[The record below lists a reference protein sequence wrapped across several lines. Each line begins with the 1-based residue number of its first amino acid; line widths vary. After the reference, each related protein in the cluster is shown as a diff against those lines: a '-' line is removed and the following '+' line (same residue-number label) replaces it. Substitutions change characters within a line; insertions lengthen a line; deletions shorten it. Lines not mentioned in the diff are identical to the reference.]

1 MQNHRV
7 HDVSVMPGVVFLDLT
22 SRVLEARGHR
32 WTGYAQERVLF
43 SEPVVTS
50 VDVDRELRVR
60 IWLPEHGAG
69 SVLVDSRVWGD
80 DGAFVENMRA
90 VLVVDRDRPA
100 PALDVDAL
108 KARMTDALDMGEMYR
123 RARLERIDH
132 RAPMRCTGRLWK
144 GGGALLGELRLEVP
158 PEPGFHMHP
167 AALDAATIAAYAQTG
182 AAFDAPFIPVSI
194 ERVRL
199 VAPLTEQFFLHAPG
213 TEVLAATGDVISND
227 YDLYDLDGRHCASF
241 RRLTCK
247 RIRQPELITRLL
259 RPRPPQTGDARSVDA
274 PAPAAEPAR
283 AESYAALLR
292 IWIGTMLSVEPD
304 SVATHVGFYEL
315 GLGSRDLLALAARLE
330 QVVGNEIYPT
340 LLFEHRD
347 IAALDAHLMASFGP
361 LAGHATA
368 EPVKNGLA
376 VAPAAVQTGF
386 AAPAWIP
393 DPRRL
398 APARTAR
405 IAVHGLPVHEFD
417 GLRAAALERCGAH
430 VVVLDDPASLASR
443 GDGAPDVLVWFAE
456 RDGTPDAQLAALARW
471 TTACHHGA
479 RPIDLLVVE
488 RGEIASATLHGFAA
502 FLRGVRVESPRI
514 AARALLVPTR
524 GWQHAVLDELARASD
539 AFPATA
545 GLVSALPDGSSRVR
559 ALVPRALAAGD
570 AGARTPVLP
579 DGAVCVVA
587 GGTGGIGVQLAHWL
601 TTQARA
607 RVIVLG
613 RSEPDPARLAEWAR
627 TPAPAGIAYE
637 RCDITDVA
645 QLDAVFDRIRRRF
658 SGIDAVFHVAGV
670 QSDALHFTVSLDAC
684 RAATAAKVD
693 GFQALDEA
701 TARDRLT
708 LFCVFSSLAA
718 WRPNPGQGAYAFA
731 NAMLEALAERRRL
744 DPTRSGTTVAL
755 AWPLWAEGGMR
766 LSGPDLDEAIARTG
780 LCPLPSAD
788 AFACLHAALR
798 PRPEGPEHATLA
810 VLHGDAL
817 RYRDWLSF
825 EGDDDG
831 GAVPLAAA
839 PAPAPVSGSTP
850 QTRADDIAIVG
861 LAGRYPG
868 ADDIDAFWMR
878 LRDGYDA
885 ITDVPGDRWD
895 HAALFDPQRGV
906 EGRTYGRWGGFL
918 GDIEGFD
925 ATLFQMSRR
934 EAERADPQERLFL
947 ETCWTLLEAAGH
959 PAGTLADKNVGVF
972 AGVMWNHYQL
982 CGAPDEVAPAAMH
995 ASVANRVSYA
1005 LDLRGPSMAVD
1016 TACSSSLTAIGLAID
1031 ALRGGACTMAIAG
1044 GVNLAVHP
1052 QKYLQLAQGQ
1062 FLSDDGRCRS
1072 FGAGGSGY
1080 VPGEGVGAVLLRP
1093 LRDALRD
1100 GDHVWGVIRGHA
1112 LNHAGRTSGFTVPS
1126 PSGQAEVMSR
1136 ALRDAGIDGASVSYV
1151 EAHGTGT
1158 ALGDPIEIESIG
1170 RVLGRDGGTTLPI
1183 GSVKSNVGHLE
1194 SAAGIAAVTKV
1205 LLMARARQLAPS
1217 LHSRELN
1224 GAPRMASFGLH
1235 VQQTLEPWQPAAG
1248 APRRAAVSAFGAGGA
1263 NAHLVIDEPPL
1274 DAPAADSSG
1283 DGAQWLVLSA
1293 RDAAGLRDYA
1303 DRMAQALGAAPERTG
1318 PDALA
1323 IAAELVCVP
1332 ANDLGPD
1339 ETPRSLGIEGADLQV
1354 LARRLGRDVDPDQP
1368 LAGAGAAVGHA
1379 LRLADVA
1386 YTLQARRSHLTH
1398 RVACHAAN
1406 LADAAALLRAYAR
1419 GEVVTGVL
1427 TGADHAPV
1435 AADAAPVER
1444 WVAGHDVDFAAPWAG
1459 ARVRRV
1465 ALPVPRLLHPH
1476 GFWIGR
1482 WQRGGGASAPA
1493 RVASPEIRHSESTG
1507 HSNMSDVA
1515 GSDPV
1520 TLKVLA
1526 NGVALVRMQ
1535 EVAHNNMFTQA
1546 LLDGLVAA
1554 FGAIEADP
1562 AVRAVVLTGT
1572 DKVFS
1577 MGGTPSALERLA
1589 RKEGSFTDVPF
1600 LYEGLARCRVPV
1612 IAALRGHAAG
1622 GGLTFGL
1629 HADHVVLDRDGTYSA
1644 NFVKFGFTPGLG
1656 ATYALERRF
1665 GAALA
1670 AEMCMTAAS
1679 YAGRDLEALGVAL
1692 RFADGA
1698 QVLQSALRIADAIAE
1713 QSGPVVNTLKR
1724 ELAERAGADL
1734 AKVIAREAAMHD
1746 AVLHADLVSGIR
1758 ARTGHPEPDAAR
1770 TETTAHAVQP
1780 APAAPPVI
1788 AARAGDGP
1796 ADDAVKPR
1804 IRNEIETTLCRNL
1817 FVHRNEL
1824 DARRTFSEMGLDS
1837 LGAVEIVRDLNRA
1850 FGLSLDS
1857 VLVYDHPTIDALVDH
1872 VAAALAASDGL
1883 IAIALDAPVETVSVT
1898 REAADPAREAAAP
1911 LSLAALAPEAP
1922 AKRAVALASAGSD
1935 ASRATVDVPPPADVA
1950 PPASS
1955 FPPPLRLT
1963 LAPTADTSM
1972 PDRQTIDVTH
1982 RADEPGTPETGTAT
1996 AGTATA
2002 PATAPEDD
2010 DIAII
2015 GLSARY
2021 PGAATADALWRNL
2034 VEGTF
2039 SVDEISPERWDIAR
2053 VYDPDPAAPG
2063 KTSSKVAGLV
2073 ADIDRFDATFFGI
2086 SPREAELMDP
2096 QQRVFL
2102 EQAWRALED
2111 AGHAVGPERRVD
2123 CGVFVGTAAGDY
2135 MQLLQAAGATDAGQV
2150 FLGNSASILA
2160 GRIAYFLNLEGPT
2173 VAVDTAC
2180 SSSLV
2185 ALHLACQSIRGGD
2198 CEMAVAGGIALMITP
2213 QMHIWNSKS
2222 GMLSQLGR
2230 CASFDASAD
2239 GFVLGEGVG
2248 LVVVKRL
2255 SAALA
2260 DRDRIYAVIRASG
2273 INGDGK
2279 TNGITAPSA
2288 DAQLA
2293 LQRRVHAA
2301 AGVSPDDIAYIETHG
2316 AGTQLG
2322 DPIELKALAGL
2333 MRGRSAALP
2342 PCGVGSIKS
2351 NVGHTTLA
2359 SGIAGL
2365 IKVTLALKNRE
2376 IPPSLHFDTL
2386 NPNIE
2391 LGGTPLEV
2399 VTTRRAWPVGPSGR
2413 RMGAVNSF
2421 GMSGTN
2427 AHFVLQEAPPEE
2439 ARPEAG
2445 DLVDDGHLLVVSART
2460 TPALRAQVEGLVAD
2474 LERGVALSDV
2484 AYTLGVGR
2492 AVFRKRCAI
2501 VAGDAV
2507 QALALLRGALAAGT
2521 LEGVHAAHCASADP
2535 NPGFDRALDGAAL
2548 TTLGG
2553 HFCSGQAGL
2562 DLAGFFARRR
2572 GRRIALSGYPLCDQ
2586 RFWVPDSRGATPS
2599 ATAPGV
2605 TGPIRALLENTVKET
2620 IDLDTDWV
2628 RDHRVQ
2634 GQHWVP
2640 GAAILYY
2647 SARTQRFRPVELS
2660 DVEWLMPAR
2669 VAGRLTLEIHG
2680 SVDDEGRY
2688 DIEMRIAGQP
2698 SFTRARCVP
2707 QGAGRPR
2714 PRMALDTLVAGYP
2727 LAIEHDVLYERFAR
2741 AGIAYGP
2748 SYRLISCVAHDAH
2761 GAVAWLRADAGR
2773 GMIQTLD
2780 AILQV
2785 VAVLEEGT
2793 ALKLPR
2799 RIDTVRV
2806 NQSLD
2811 AVVTVVAQRIGDGCY
2826 DVTACDR
2833 DGNAVLEVSGF
2844 RLVTSPDGG
2853 SRLYEPHWREL
2864 PAGAAQPFGERTYLP
2879 LRSDAH
2885 LALPGTVTGELVID
2899 ARALGEAEP
2908 AATLEAARAL
2918 FARLCGPQ
2926 ADSLRVTVLT
2936 AGAVP
2941 VDAATPVRPVQA
2953 ALAGLA
2959 RSAAA
2964 ERPGLR
2970 LQVID
2975 LPHDCVASREDLPV
2989 RHDGLPGLVALRGD
3003 RWYGRVMRPVA
3014 HVTPHRLLGDG
3025 ETCVIVG
3032 GAGGI
3037 GFALSKELARMHGA
3051 ALGWIGRRP
3060 LDESIRARMHEI
3072 EQLGGRVIYVQ
3083 ASLGDEAAL
3092 AGAVR
3097 AIRGRFGPIS
3107 AAIHSALVL
3116 DDATLDTMRA
3126 EQLARVLEPKVAGCA
3141 NLHRSLE
3148 GEPLDKLVL
3157 FSSVSS
3163 LLDSPGQ
3170 GNYAAASAY
3179 LDAWGGEL
3187 RRRCGAPVF
3196 VVNWGYW
3203 GSVGIVSGPRYQREM
3218 ADRGVGSIEPADGF
3232 ACLRMQLGAG
3242 LPQAMVINADPGRF
3256 ASFGLTL
3263 ENAAAPSAATV
3274 VHSIQGNS
3282 MYTEGG
3288 KPSSGGPLPHG
3299 MADTGRP
3306 AVERYLAGVFARV
3319 LKCDVDTLDVN
3330 ETFDAFGVDSLLGM
3344 DLLRALRQDLGE
3356 LPSTLFYQKLTIAEV
3371 AAYLAECKSDALA
3384 ALPALAGAAAAPV
3397 AAPGAAVQD
3406 TAHAPRAAMPA
3417 PAAAAS
3423 RASVAA
3429 PAADA
3434 VLDYVRGVFAAVL
3447 KLAPDALDPHETFES
3462 YGVDSLLGTDILR
3475 ALKADFA
3482 GLPSTLLYERLTI
3495 AEVAGYLRTERAAEL
3510 ARRLA
3515 PRSEIIDDGGR
3526 VAVPGA
3532 VVPGAVGAAA
3542 GRAEPVDE
3550 PARVTAAS
3558 PARTARDVGR
3568 RDGDIAVIASVGR
3581 YPGAPDL
3588 DAFWDNLRDGRRS
3601 IVAVPADRWDA
3612 DAYFDPTPQPHRSY
3626 GKWGGFIDGVD
3637 RFDPKFFGIL
3647 PSQAAA
3653 MDPQERLFLESCW
3666 DLLEQAGHNG
3676 ADTRE
3681 TRTGVFV
3688 GIMYGS
3694 YGQIAAAAGWPQGRF
3709 NLGHSPYWSVANR
3722 VSYTFN
3728 FSGPS
3733 MAVDT
3738 ACSSSLTAFH
3748 LACEA
3753 IRRGECRQAI
3763 AGGVNVILHPAHHI
3777 ALSAMQMLGTGLACR
3792 TFDQS
3797 ADGIVP
3803 GEGVGAVLLR
3813 PLEDALADGDEILA
3827 VVRGSMIN
3835 AGGKTGGYTVPNVN
3849 AQADVIAE
3857 ALARAGLAPDEIGAI
3872 EVHGTGTQL
3881 GDPIE
3886 IAALNRVYG
3895 GTSRATPLLAGSVK
3909 SNIGH
3914 LEGAAGIAGIGKAI
3928 LQLQHSAVAPCA
3940 GLDELN
3946 EKIDFGATVMP
3957 ARALQPLPSPGEG
3970 RASACGVSS
3979 FGAGGANA
3987 HVVLQQWQEHRA
3999 PAQTAGEQA
4008 FLLSANSHAQLAA
4021 YARRVANW
4029 LQRHP
4034 EASLSRLCFTSQ
4046 VGRRALPV
4054 RAVAMAGSLDALQA
4068 ALRAIAAGDAAALIS
4083 PEAGQGSLSLGGV
4096 AEELIALL
4104 IARRG
4109 LRQLGELW
4117 INGHEI
4123 AWRRT
4128 WEAAPIRCGFPSV
4141 PFEHKRIWMAPPP
4154 GTVDDARPEP
4164 STTRLARLAAA
4175 HRIGGRAL
4183 VPGAALLDLMLDRHA
4198 PAAPRAVRAVRWLRQ
4213 AMVEGGDIDLAVA
4226 DDADGML
4233 VRGQDGEVVARAQ
4246 VGELPSCVPAPRD
4259 LVGLRA
4265 THGAF
4270 SEGATLY
4277 ERLRAGGFE
4286 YGPELRAVARFA
4298 ATGDSVVG
4306 ELDATLLVPDTA
4318 FAVALDAAMQLLA
4331 LLAREPAVPVA
4342 IDAVAQFGAAERARV
4357 MLVERTADAARFD
4370 LTLWDA
4376 DGNVVL
4382 RLDGLRL
4389 AALPRQPA
4397 QPRDA
4402 GPDYLQAVE
4411 CAAPCPAAAM
4421 TPGAVLLSGG
4431 DRADHAVLG
4440 DALRQRGWSVRHDD
4454 GAPLSGLDAVLVLLD
4469 PAGAD
4474 PASALAAQLAGQ
4486 RRLLERLKA
4495 GRDGRKVRF
4504 LAVGRSGDLVAGALA
4519 AATRT
4524 LAMEFPWLACSHLA
4538 IAPGAL
4544 EQADG
4549 VADELCAPAEGD
4561 MVRLDGGTRL
4571 VRRLQS
4577 MPSEATAAAEVRPG
4591 AVYIV
4596 SGGAGA
4602 LGRLFTAHLVS
4613 RGPATAVVLGRA
4625 EATDELNAWMASLSV
4640 RGSRVEYARV
4650 DVGDADAV
4658 AEAVAG
4664 IVERHGPVRG
4674 VLHAAGVTDD
4684 ALLLNKTDRAIAR
4697 VLRPKVRGALALD
4710 AATADAPLDFFMLC
4724 SSLVAET
4731 GNIGQIDYAAANRFL
4746 IEFGAARE
4754 RERAAGRRHGVTVSV
4769 AWPLWEAGGMRV
4781 DAATEALFR
4790 ERFGMAALSTRNGLD
4805 AFEFALTGR
4814 HPSFALVQRYRDG
4827 TDGPAERS
4835 RGTAATAG
4843 QASVPT
4849 AAPRDEMRAPSAA
4862 PSVAA
4867 VPAAPAV
4874 ADGMAAASLRAAIL
4888 TALQQIGASYLFVDP
4903 AEVDPDGELL
4913 ELGFDSISL
4922 TDMVNRINA
4931 QLGLDLLPTVLFEC
4945 PTLSDVADYLV
4956 REHGARIAERLA
4968 PAPSTAAVAAAAHV
4982 PGAREEAMAPAP
4994 ARTVALRPAD
5004 SATGL
5009 AHDEHEDD
5017 EDGAIAVIGMA
5028 GRFAAAAS
5036 LDAFQDALERGAGLT
5051 GAPPSDRTALLD
5063 DPVTCRVEGGFLA
5076 DVARFDAVR
5085 FGISPREAALMD
5097 PQQRI
5102 FLETVLQAVE
5112 DAGYGQQGL
5121 SGREIG
5127 LFVGAST
5134 SDYESMLTDAGVRV
5148 EPHVASGVAH
5158 SIIANRVSYLFDWHG
5173 PSEVVDTACSSAL
5186 VAVHRAVTALRN
5198 GECEMA
5204 VAGGVNVT
5212 LSPGLFHAFI
5222 DSGMLSADFACK
5234 TFDRKANGYVRG
5246 EGVGAVVLKPLRR
5259 ARAERDNVLA
5269 IVRGSAV
5276 NHGGK
5281 SNSLTAPNPAAQAQ
5295 VIRRAIADAGVD
5307 PRRISFVETHGTGTP
5322 LGDPVEIEG
5331 LKQGF
5336 ALACQDAGVAVP
5348 ASPWVALGAVK
5359 TTVGHLEAAAGIAGF
5374 LRTVLSMRH
5383 EHLAANRHFSELNP
5397 YIRLDG
5403 SPFMLLDHA
5412 RRWAAADGAP
5422 LLAGVS
5428 SFGFGGT
5435 NSHVILESAPDAVR
5449 TPSSGAM
5456 LAFPLSAPD
5465 AGRLAAYAGAL
5476 AGALQTRDIALED
5489 VAFTLRDGRDTLA
5502 FRSVLVA
5509 DSVSELT
5516 SQLQAL
5522 ARGDARAAARL
5533 DLLAAPE
5540 RDAALEWLSTA
5551 RTAWPEHGGRRC
5563 SLPAVPLAGE
5573 RHWFAAP
5580 GIAPL
5585 ADRDAAAAVTRQT
5598 PATESGPLPA
5608 SAAAQRTPVLL
5619 RPLPAAPITPA
5630 PSPAMPVTTASG
5642 PEARATRVDAASVA
5656 DTGRPVV
5663 AASEQSIVDAIRRD
5677 LADILMMTPDR
5688 VDLDA
5693 RFDDLGLDSIFRMDL
5708 VRRLNE
5714 RFATQ
5719 LSGEAL
5725 YNVESVSALAQL
5737 VEATRVADGAP
5748 AQPATVPHAVDS
5760 APAHALDASWV
5771 RDRVEATTGRQL
5783 GEHDDFNEAGLTSF
5797 DMLRVIAG
5805 LETTFGPLPKSSLFD
5820 YPTPQALAAWLA
5832 TTYGAAVSTMPA
5844 ASVTGTGAAARA
5856 PVRTERLANGAAV
5869 IAKREL
5875 SAHPD
5880 LAATVASLEAAWAK
5894 EGGLPGRDIAPLIFL
5909 GSGGSGY
5916 LNFSER
5922 DGLLLAWSSVVDE
5935 HRHAALAAEWVEWAM
5950 SRNLRP
5956 NLLSM
5961 TPLPELAGVPFC
5973 ATSFGTVQRLNDIAS
5988 FSLNGK
5994 DMTRLRKKINRFER
6008 SGAVAV
6014 DEYTLGSDAA
6024 TDRRIVELIDEWAA
6038 RKDMVNPY
6046 VGTVRHEIGA
6056 GILAKRHRLFLTRV
6070 DSLIVAAIIVTKIPS
6085 ENGYLLDLEFF
6096 GDAMGDGGLD
6106 YTIMTIIERLA
6117 REGVRMFSFGATLG
6131 VVVADSPN
6139 SNPHVERTLG
6149 ELRDSGIFRGDGNF
6163 QFKNKY
6169 RPDNLPVYLCQP
6181 AAASA
6186 VDVSSVLLLIVS
6198 PTVPPRNDAEP
6209 VVSSVM
6215 PADAAADAVTDLDAV
6230 AADRAP
6236 VDGEAPRRAR
6246 LREAGW
6252 NPLRLPPEAG
6262 VFDLVTDSWAER
6274 DDFAIAE
6281 RVRELTDTANAICL
6295 DLADQRLLPFAYV
6308 QAAPSGRAAEM
6319 ALLRAAEGPR
6329 KGILQNPLFQ
6339 TWTYNQL
6346 ELGWVPHRLATLP
6359 HSADIDLVHLDRM
6372 IEQHRATIGLCCIEL
6387 APNATGGLA
6396 ISLDNLRAVK
6406 ARLAAASIPLVFDAT
6421 RGLENARMISDASA
6435 RPFWE
6440 VVAELFGLADALTLS
6455 LSKDFGVNA
6464 GGLVASNHPALT
6476 RALEQRVHDRGHD
6489 VSMASRRL
6497 FASALADRDWL
6508 EQAVAARVGHVARLA
6523 ASVAAAGIPARAAG
6537 GHAVLIDAAAWCA
6550 GHAEP
6555 VASALAWL
6563 YDVAGVRAAPHLSA
6577 GLDETSHCIRLAVP
6591 VTLDDAAL
6599 DALDAAFAASSAAA
6613 APAELLRVP
6622 GSPGAA
6628 AQYVMRDSVPDDV
6641 VEALADAAPAAPA
6654 DRNGAVARRWQ
6665 PAVRRHLVAYEGAQI
6680 EVFECGAG
6688 EPVVLLHPFNI
6699 GAGFFAPQF
6708 AELARTRLVVVVH
6721 APGAGATT
6729 YGTDLTFAGLSRL
6742 VMAAVRGIGI
6752 ATRFVVAGASF
6763 GGLTALAVAH
6773 AFPEQ
6778 VGGLVLLGSS
6788 YKVGNRRGEVNRLE
6802 VVAREDFD
6810 ALDRAGVT
6818 LDRPRGEYERLLA
6831 ECESMDPKIGLRYL
6845 DVFAARPSLLDA
6857 ARALRVPALLIHG
6870 EHDTVIARAIA
6881 HEIDAAIPAARYVE
6895 LDDAGHFP
6903 SLTSHACV
6911 NALIDAFVDT
6921 VATSTSSTPP
6931 DADRPDRRAY
6941 ALD

>member
-1 MQNHRV
+1 
-7 HDVSVMPGVVFLDLT
+7 
-22 SRVLEARGHR
+22 
-32 WTGYAQERVLF
+32 
-43 SEPVVTS
+43 
-50 VDVDRELRVR
+50 
-60 IWLPEHGAG
+60 
-69 SVLVDSRVWGD
+69 
-80 DGAFVENMRA
+80 
-90 VLVVDRDRPA
+90 
-100 PALDVDAL
+100 
-108 KARMTDALDMGEMYR
+108 MTNALDMSEMYR

-132 RAPMRCTGRLWK
+132 RAPMRCTGSLWK

-167 AALDAATIAAYAQTG
+167 AALDAATIAAYAQTE

-194 ERVRL
+194 DRVRL
-199 VAPLTEQFFLHAPG
+199 VASLSEQFFLHAPG

-227 YDLYDLDGRHCASF
+227 YDLYDRDGRHCASF
-241 RRLTCK
+241 RRLVCK
-247 RIRQPELITRLL
+247 RIRQPDLITRLL
-259 RPRPPQTGDARSVDA
+259 LPHGRATDDARSADA
-274 PAPAAEPAR
+274 PAPTADLAR
-283 AESYAALLR
+283 AGSYAALLR
-292 IWIGTMLSVEPD
+292 IWIAEILSIKPAL
-304 SVATHVGFYEL
+304 VAMRVGFYEL
-315 GLGSRDLLALAARLE
+315 GLGSRDLLALATRLE
-330 QVVGNEIYPT
+330 QVVGHEIYPT

-347 IAALDAHLMASFGP
+347 IAALDTHLLASFGP
-361 LAGHATA
+361 LTAHTAA
-368 EPVKNGLA
+368 EPVKPA
-376 VAPAAVQTGF
+376 HAAAPVVAQTGF

-393 DPRRL
+393 DPRR
-398 APARTAR
+398 PASPGAAR
-405 IAVHGLPVHEFD
+405 IAVHGLPAHAFD
-417 GLRAAALERCGAH
+417 ILRDAARERRGVD
-430 VVVLDDPASLASR
+430 VVALDDLASLAAR
-443 GDGAPDVLVWFAE
+443 GDGAPDALVWFG
-456 RDGTPDAQLAALARW
+456 DQDDTPDVQLAALARW

-479 RPIDLLVVE
+479 QPIELLVVE
-488 RGEIASATLHGFAA
+488 RGETASVTLHGFAA

-514 AARALLVPTR
+514 AARALLVPEH
-524 GWQHAVLDELARASD
+524 GWQHAVLDELARAGD
-539 AFPATA
+539 PFPATA
-545 GLVSALPDGSSRVR
+545 GLVAALPDGSSRVR
-559 ALVPRALAAGD
+559 ALVPRAIATGD
-570 AGARTPVLP
+570 GDARTPVLP
-579 DGAVCVVA
+579 DGAVCVIA
-587 GGTGGIGVQLAHWL
+587 GGTGGIGVQLAQWL
-601 TTQARA
+601 ATQARA
-607 RVIVLG
+607 RVIVLA
-613 RSEPDPARLAEWAR
+613 RSEPDAALLAEWAR
-627 TPAPAGIAYE
+627 TPAPASIEHE
-637 RCDITDVA
+637 RCDVTDRA
-645 QLDAVFDRIRRRF
+645 RLDAVLDRIRQRF
-658 SGIDAVFHVAGV
+658 GGIDVVFHVAGV
-670 QSDALHFTVSLDAC
+670 QSDALHFTVSPEAC
-684 RAATAAKVD
+684 RAVTGAKVA
-693 GFQALDEA
+693 GFQILDEA

-708 LFCVFSSLAA
+708 LFCAFSSLAA
-718 WRPNPGQGAYAFA
+718 WRPNPGQGVYAFA
-731 NAMLEALAERRRL
+731 NSMLEALSERRRL

-755 AWPLWAEGGMR
+755 AWPLWADGGMR
-766 LSGPDLDEAIARTG
+766 LSGADLDEAMARTG
-780 LCPLPSAD
+780 LRPLPSAD
-788 AFACLHAALR
+788 ALACLQAALR
-798 PRPEGPEHATLA
+798 PRREEATLA
-810 VLHGDAL
+810 VLHGDAA
-817 RYRDWLSF
+817 RYRDWLSR
-825 EGDDDG
+825 ERGDDG
-831 GAVPLAAA
+831 GDAVPLE
-839 PAPAPVSGSTP
+839 
-850 QTRADDIAIVG
+850 RADEIAIVG

-878 LRDGYDA
+878 LRDGHDA
-885 ITDVPGDRWD
+885 ITEVPRERWN

-906 EGRTYGRWGGFL
+906 EDRTYGRWGGFL

-959 PAGTLADKNVGVF
+959 PAGALADRNVGVF

-982 CGAPDEVAPAAMH
+982 CGDPDQVAPAAMH

-1100 GDHVWGVIRGHA
+1100 GDYVWGVIRGHA

-1126 PSGQAEVMSR
+1126 PAGQAEVMSR

-1158 ALGDPIEIESIG
+1158 ALGDPIEIESVG
-1170 RVLGRDGGTTLPI
+1170 RVLGRDGGATLPI

-1205 LLMARARQLAPS
+1205 LLMARARQLVPS
-1217 LHSRELN
+1217 LHSSELN
-1224 GAPRMASFGLH
+1224 GAARMAQFGLH
-1235 VQQTLEPWQPAAG
+1235 VQQALAPWQPSAG

-1263 NAHLVIDEPPL
+1263 NAHLIIDEPPVH
-1274 DAPAADSSG
+1274 PSAAEPVG
-1283 DGAQWLVLSA
+1283 EGVQWLVLSA
-1293 RDAAGLRDYA
+1293 RDAAGLIDYA
-1303 DRMAQALGAAPERTG
+1303 GRMAQALDAAPGHTG

-1323 IAAELVCVP
+1323 IAAELISVS
-1332 ANDLGPD
+1332 ATDLGPD
-1339 ETPRSLGIEGADLQV
+1339 ETPRSLGIEGADLQALV
-1354 LARRLGRDVDPDQP
+1354 RRLGREVDPDAP
-1368 LAGAGAAVGHA
+1368 LAGAGAGGRHP
-1379 LRLADVA
+1379 LRLVDVA
-1386 YTLQARRSHLTH
+1386 YTLQAHRSHLTH
-1398 RVACHAAN
+1398 RIACRVAD
-1406 LADAAALLRAYAR
+1406 LGDAVALLQAYVR
-1419 GEVVTGVL
+1419 GEVVAGVL
-1427 TGADHAPV
+1427 TGTAAADVAAAATPV
-1435 AADAAPVER
+1435 AADASPVEH
-1444 WVAGHDVDFAAPWAG
+1444 WVAGHDVDLAAPWAS
-1459 ARVRRV
+1459 ARARRV
-1465 ALPVPRLLHPH
+1465 ALPVPRLLHAH

-1482 WQRGGGASAPA
+1482 WQREGTAQAPA
-1493 RVASPEIRHSESTG
+1493 RVTLPAPQHSKSTG
-1507 HSNMSDVA
+1507 HSNRIDVA

-1535 EVAHNNMFTQA
+1535 AVADNNMFTQA
-1546 LLDGLVAA
+1546 LLDGLAAA

-1600 LYEGLARCRVPV
+1600 LYEGLPRCRVPV

-1670 AEMCMTAAS
+1670 AEMCMTAAA
-1679 YAGRDLEALGVAL
+1679 YAGRDLDALGVAL
-1692 RFADGA
+1692 RFADGP

-1713 QSGPVVNTLKR
+1713 QSAPVVNALKR
-1724 ELAERAGADL
+1724 ELAERTGADL

-1758 ARTGHPEPDAAR
+1758 ARTGHAGTDTAR
-1770 TETTAHAVQP
+1770 TDGPAHAEQS
-1780 APAAPPVI
+1780 APAAPRVT
-1788 AARAGDGP
+1788 AADP
-1796 ADDAVKPR
+1796 VKPR

-1824 DARRTFSEMGLDS
+1824 DARRTFAEMGLDS
-1837 LGAVEIVRDLNRA
+1837 LGAVEIVRDLNHA
-1850 FGLSLDS
+1850 FGLNLDS

-1872 VAAALAASDGL
+1872 VAAAQA
-1883 IAIALDAPVETVSVT
+1883 E
-1898 REAADPAREAAAP
+1898 REAVAVP
-1911 LSLAALAPEAP
+1911 LSLAS
-1922 AKRAVALASAGSD
+1922 AVAAASP
-1935 ASRATVDVPPPADVA
+1935 SRASVEVRPTADITQPAQ
-1950 PPASS
+1950 SS
-1955 FPPPLRLT
+1955 PSPLRLK
-1963 LAPTADTSM
+1963 LAPTAGATP
-1972 PDRQTIDVTH
+1972 PDRPAMSAT
-1982 RADEPGTPETGTAT
+1982 RGAGEPGTTESDTVPGATEPDAVETGAP
-1996 AGTATA
+1996 
-2002 PATAPEDD
+2002 PATAADD

-2021 PGAATADALWRNL
+2021 PGATTADALWRNL
-2034 VEGTF
+2034 LDGTF
-2039 SVDEISPERWDIAR
+2039 SVEEISPERWDIAR
-2053 VYDPDPAAPG
+2053 FYDPDPTAPG

-2111 AGHAVGPERRVD
+2111 AGHAVGPERRVN

-2135 MQLLQAAGATDAGQV
+2135 MQLLQAAGATDSGQV

-2185 ALHLACQSIRGGD
+2185 ALHLACQSIRCGD
-2198 CEMAVAGGIALMITP
+2198 CDMAVAGGIALMVTP

-2222 GMLSQLGR
+2222 GMLSQFGR

-2239 GFVLGEGVG
+2239 GFVLGEGAG

-2288 DAQLA
+2288 DAELA

-2322 DPIELKALAGL
+2322 DLIEMKALAGL
-2333 MRGRSAALP
+2333 MRGRRKTLP

-2351 NVGHTTLA
+2351 NFGHTTLA

-2365 IKVTLALKNRE
+2365 IKVTLALQHRE
-2376 IPPSLHFDTL
+2376 IPPSLHFDTM

-2391 LGGTPLEV
+2391 LGGAPLEV

-2427 AHFVLQEAPPEE
+2427 AHFVLQEAPPEA
-2439 ARPEAG
+2439 ARPDAG
-2445 DLVDDGHLLVVSART
+2445 DLVDEGYMLLVSART
-2460 TPALRAQVEGLVAD
+2460 TPALRALVEGLVTD
-2474 LERGVALSDV
+2474 LERGAELSNV

-2507 QALALLRGALAAGT
+2507 QAIALLRGALADGT
-2521 LEGVHAAHCASADP
+2521 LEGVHSAHCAAADE
-2535 NPGFDRALDGAAL
+2535 NAGFDRAFDGAAL

-2553 HFCSGQAGL
+2553 RFCSGQAGL
-2562 DLAGFFARRR
+2562 DLSGFFRRRR
-2572 GRRIALSGYPLCDQ
+2572 GRRIALSGYPLDNQ
-2586 RFWVPDSRGATPS
+2586 RFWVPDSAGAAPS
-2599 ATAPGV
+2599 VAVPGA

-2620 IDLDTDWV
+2620 IDPDKEWI
-2628 RDHRVQ
+2628 RDHCVQ

-2640 GAAILYY
+2640 GAAIVYY
-2647 SARTQRFRPVELS
+2647 CASTQGFRPVELS
-2660 DVEWLMPAR
+2660 DVEWLTPAR
-2669 VAGRLTLEIHG
+2669 VAGHVTLDIQG
-2680 SVDDEGRY
+2680 TVDDEGRY

-2698 SFTRARCVP
+2698 SFARARCVP

-2714 PRMALDTLVAGYP
+2714 PRMAVDTLVAGYS
-2727 LAIEHDVLYERFAR
+2727 LAIEHDVLYDRFAR

-2748 SYRLISCVAHDAH
+2748 SYRLITRVAHDAR
-2761 GAVAWLRADAGR
+2761 GAVAWLRADSGR

-2799 RIDTVRV
+2799 RIDTVRL
-2806 NQSLD
+2806 NRSLD

-2844 RLVTSPDGG
+2844 RLATSPDGG
-2853 SRLYEPHWREL
+2853 SRLYDPRWREM
-2864 PAGAAQPFGERTYLP
+2864 PSGPAQPSGERTYLP
-2879 LRSDAH
+2879 LHPDAH

-2908 AATLEAARAL
+2908 AQTLEAARAL
-2918 FARLCGPQ
+2918 FARLCAPQ
-2926 ADSLRVTVLT
+2926 PDGLRVTVLT

-2941 VDAATPVRPVQA
+2941 VDATAPVRPVQA
-2953 ALAGLA
+2953 ALASIA

-2975 LPHDCVASREDLPV
+2975 LAFDSAASREDLPV
-2989 RHDGLPGLVALRGD
+2989 RPDDLPGLVALRGG

-3025 ETCVIVG
+3025 ESCVIVG

-3051 ALGWIGRRP
+3051 ALGWIGRQP
-3060 LDESIRARMHEI
+3060 LDESIRARMREI
-3072 EQLGGRVIYVQ
+3072 KQLGGRVTYVS

-3092 AGAVR
+3092 ADAVR
-3097 AIRGRFGPIS
+3097 VIRGRFGPIS
-3107 AAIHSALVL
+3107 AAIHSAIVL
-3116 DDATLDTMRA
+3116 DDATLDTMRP
-3126 EQLARVLEPKVAGCA
+3126 EQLASVLEPKVAGCV

-3148 GEPLDKLVL
+3148 GEPLDKFVL

-3179 LDAWGGEL
+3179 LDTWGVEL
-3187 RRRCGAPVF
+3187 RRRCGTPVF

-3203 GSVGIVSGPRYQREM
+3203 GSVGIVSGPHYQREM
-3218 ADRGVGSIEPADGF
+3218 AARGVGSIEPADGF

-3242 LPQAMVINADPGRF
+3242 LPQAMVMNADPGRF
-3256 ASFGLTL
+3256 PSFGLTL

-3274 VHSIQGNS
+3274 VHSIQENS
-3282 MYTEGG
+3282 MYTDGG
-3288 KPSSGGPLPHG
+3288 KPSSGGSLPHG
-3299 MADTGRP
+3299 APATVRP
-3306 AVERYLAGVFARV
+3306 AAERYLAGVFARV
-3319 LKCDVDTLDVN
+3319 LKCDADALDVN
-3330 ETFDAFGVDSLLGM
+3330 ETFDTFGVDSLLGM

-3371 AAYLAECKSDALA
+3371 AAYLVEHKGDALA
-3384 ALPALAGAAAAPV
+3384 ALAGAV
-3397 AAPGAAVQD
+3397 AMPTDDSGTTMRD
-3406 TAHAPRAAMPA
+3406 RTHAPRAAMPV
-3417 PAAAAS
+3417 PAANAS
-3423 RASVAA
+3423 RASVTA
-3429 PAADA
+3429 PADTV
-3434 VLDYVRGVFAAVL
+3434 VLDYVRGVFGGVL
-3447 KLAPDALDPHETFES
+3447 KLEPDVLDPHETFES

-3482 GLPSTLLYERLTI
+3482 DLPSTLLYERLTI
-3495 AEVAGYLRTERAAEL
+3495 AEVAGYLRTERAAEV
-3510 ARRLA
+3510 ARRLT
-3515 PRSEIIDDGGR
+3515 PRSGTVNDRGR
-3526 VAVPGA
+3526 VAVPDAHGTD
-3532 VVPGAVGAAA
+3532 A
-3542 GRAEPVDE
+3542 GRFIPVNE
-3550 PARVTAAS
+3550 PASATPTALAAR
-3558 PARTARDVGR
+3558 PAQHVSR

-3601 IVAVPADRWDA
+3601 IVAVPAERWDA

-3637 RFDPKFFGIL
+3637 QFDPKFFGIL
-3647 PSQAAA
+3647 PSQATA

-3676 ADTRE
+3676 SDTRE

-3694 YGQIAAAAGWPQGRF
+3694 YGQIAAAAGWPQGQF

-3792 TFDQS
+3792 TFDKT

-3813 PLEDALADGDEILA
+3813 PLEDALAEGDEILA

-3895 GTSRATPLLAGSVK
+3895 GTDRPTPLLVGSVK

-3914 LEGAAGIAGIGKAI
+3914 LEGAAGIAGIAKAI
-3928 LQLQHSAVAPCA
+3928 LQLGNRAVAPCA
-3940 GLDELN
+3940 GLDDLN
-3946 EKIDFGATVMP
+3946 EKIDFGAAVMP
-3957 ARALQPLPSPGEG
+3957 ARTLHPLASPRDG
-3970 RASACGVSS
+3970 RPAACGVSS

-3987 HVVLQQWQEHRA
+3987 HVILQQWQEHRV
-3999 PAQTAGEQA
+3999 PAQTAGEHA

-4021 YARRVANW
+4021 YARRVADW

-4034 EASLSRLCFTSQ
+4034 DASLSRLCFTSQ

-4054 RAVAMAGSLDALQA
+4054 RAVAMAASLDALQA
-4068 ALRAIAAGDAAALIS
+4068 ALRAIAAGDAAALVS
-4083 PEAGQGSLSLGGV
+4083 PAAGQGALSLGGV

-4109 LRQLGELW
+4109 LCQLGELW
-4117 INGHEI
+4117 VNGHEI

-4128 WEAAPIRCGFPSV
+4128 WDAVPVRCGFPSV
-4141 PFEHKRIWMAPPP
+4141 PFEYKRIWMAPSP
-4154 GTVDDARPEP
+4154 GTTADARPAP
-4164 STTRLARLAAA
+4164 PPAARLTRLAAA

-4183 VPGAALLDLMLDRHA
+4183 VPGAALLDLMLDRQGA
-4198 PAAPRAVRAVRWLRQ
+4198 DAPRAVRAVRWLRQ
-4213 AMVEGGDIDLAVA
+4213 AVLEGYGIELPVS
-4226 DDADGML
+4226 DDADGLL
-4233 VRGQDGEVVARAQ
+4233 VRGQDGEIVARALAA
-4246 VGELPSCVPAPRD
+4246 ELPSCASAPRD
-4259 LVGLRA
+4259 LAALWA
-4265 THGAF
+4265 THGVCL
-4270 SEGATLY
+4270 EGATLY

-4298 ATGDSVVG
+4298 TTDDSVVG
-4306 ELDATLLVPDTA
+4306 ELDATLLVADTA
-4318 FAVALDAAMQLLA
+4318 FAVSVDAAMQLVA
-4331 LLAREPAVPVA
+4331 LLSREPAVPVS
-4342 IDAVAQFGAAERARV
+4342 IDAVTQFGAPERARV
-4357 MLVERTADAARFD
+4357 MLAERTADTARFD
-4370 LTLWDA
+4370 LTLWDG
-4376 DGNVVL
+4376 DGHVVL
-4382 RLDGLRL
+4382 RLDGLRI
-4389 AALPRQPA
+4389 ASLPQPGN
-4397 QPRDA
+4397 A
-4402 GPDYLQAVE
+4402 GPEYLCAVE
-4411 CAAPCPAAAM
+4411 CATPRPAAVMVAG
-4421 TPGAVLLSGG
+4421 TVLLSGG
-4431 DRADHAVLG
+4431 ARADLAVIG
-4440 DALRQRGWSVRHDD
+4440 EALRQRGWSVLHDD

-4469 PAGAD
+4469 AAGAD
-4474 PASALAAQLAGQ
+4474 PASALVAQLAGQ

-4495 GRDGRKVRF
+4495 GRDGRKVR
-4504 LAVGRSGDLVAGALA
+4504 LLVVGRSGDLVAGALA

-4524 LAMEFPWLACSHLA
+4524 LAMEFPWLACSHLL

-4544 EQADG
+4544 EQAEG
-4549 VADELCAPAEGD
+4549 VADELCAPAEQD
-4561 MVRLDGGTRL
+4561 MVRLDGDARL
-4571 VRRLQS
+4571 VRRLQP
-4577 MPSEATAAAEVRPG
+4577 MTGDATAVTEVRPG
-4591 AVYIV
+4591 AVYVV

-4602 LGRLFTAHLVS
+4602 LGRLFTAHLVA
-4613 RGPATAVVLGRA
+4613 RGPVTAVVLGRA
-4625 EATDELNAWMASLSV
+4625 EATDELKAWMASLSV
-4640 RGSRVEYARV
+4640 RGSHVVYARV
-4650 DVGDADAV
+4650 DVGDADALADAV
-4658 AEAVAG
+4658 AE
-4664 IVERHGPVRG
+4664 IVERYGPVRG
-4674 VLHAAGVTDD
+4674 VLHAAGVTND

-4710 AATADAPLDFFMLC
+4710 TATADAPLDFFMLC

-4731 GNIGQIDYAAANRFL
+4731 GNIGQIDYAAANRFM

-4790 ERFGMAALSTRNGLD
+4790 ERFGMAALSTEAGLA
-4805 AFEFALTGR
+4805 AFEFALAGR
-4814 HPSFALVQRYRDG
+4814 HPSFALVQRYQARTAGLTARSGDVA
-4827 TDGPAERS
+4827 GPA
-4835 RGTAATAG
+4835 GN
-4843 QASVPT
+4843 ASVPAVTPRDETRAST
-4849 AAPRDEMRAPSAA
+4849 AAP
-4862 PSVAA
+4862 VA
-4867 VPAAPAV
+4867 PAAAGAIAPAT
-4874 ADGMAAASLRAAIL
+4874 LRATIL
-4888 TALQQIGASYLFVDP
+4888 TTLQRIGASYLFIDP
-4903 AEVDPDGELL
+4903 AEVDPEGELL

-4931 QLGLDLLPTVLFEC
+4931 QFGLDLLPTVLFEC
-4945 PTLSDVADYLV
+4945 PTLGDVANYLG
-4956 REHGARIAERLA
+4956 REHGARIAARLAPTPSTEAVETASNRVGTAADVMA
-4968 PAPSTAAVAAAAHV
+4968 PAPSRAAVLQPTDAATE
-4982 PGAREEAMAPAP
+4982 PP
-4994 ARTVALRPAD
+4994 
-5004 SATGL
+5004 
-5009 AHDEHEDD
+5009 HDEDGAD
-5017 EDGAIAVIGMA
+5017 RDAGAIAVIGMA
-5028 GRFAAAAS
+5028 GRLAGAAS
-5036 LDAFQDALERGAGLT
+5036 LDAFWDALERGASLT
-5051 GAPPSDRTALLD
+5051 GAPPSDRTTLLD
-5063 DPVTCRVEGGFLA
+5063 DPVTRRVEGGFLA

-5112 DAGYGQQGL
+5112 DAGYGQQRLG
-5121 SGREIG
+5121 GRDIG

-5158 SIIANRVSYLFDWHG
+5158 SIIANRVSHLFDWHG

-5186 VAVHRAVTALRN
+5186 VAVHRAVAALRN

-5259 ARAERDNVLA
+5259 ALAERDNVLA

-5307 PRRISFVETHGTGTP
+5307 PRRISFIETHGTGTP
-5322 LGDPVEIEG
+5322 LGDPVETEG

-5336 ALACQDAGVAVP
+5336 ALACDDAGVTVP
-5348 ASPWVALGAVK
+5348 ASACVALGAVK

-5383 EHLAANRHFSELNP
+5383 GRLAANRHFSELNP
-5397 YIRLDG
+5397 HIRLEG
-5403 SPFMLLDHA
+5403 TPFMLLERG
-5412 RRWAAADGAP
+5412 RRWTAVDGAP

-5428 SFGFGGT
+5428 AFGFGGT
-5435 NSHVILESAPDAVR
+5435 NSHVILESAPAVVR
-5449 TPSSGAM
+5449 EPSAAAM

-5465 AGRLAAYAGAL
+5465 AGRLATYADAL
-5476 AGALQTRDIALED
+5476 ASALATRDVALED
-5489 VAFTLRDGRDTLA
+5489 VAFTLRDGRDTHM

-5509 DSVSELT
+5509 DSISELMR
-5516 SQLQAL
+5516 QLQVL
-5522 ARGDARAAARL
+5522 ARGDVRDATRL
-5533 DLLAAPE
+5533 DLLAAPD
-5540 RDAALEWLSTA
+5540 RDAAFEWLSTARTA

-5563 SLPAVPLAGE
+5563 SLPALPLAGK

-5580 GIAPL
+5580 AIATRGDEVTETVASTTPPI
-5585 ADRDAAAAVTRQT
+5585 ARDAAAA
-5598 PATESGPLPA
+5598 
-5608 SAAAQRTPVLL
+5608 AAPRTPVLL
-5619 RPLPAAPITPA
+5619 RPLLATPA
-5630 PSPAMPVTTASG
+5630 P
-5642 PEARATRVDAASVA
+5642 EAGATRRGTPRVTDAGAPVAAAASA
-5656 DTGRPVV
+5656 P
-5663 AASEQSIVDAIRRD
+5663 SIVDAIRRD
-5677 LADILMMTPDR
+5677 LAEILLMMPEQ

-5708 VRRLNE
+5708 VRRVNE

-5725 YNVESVSALAQL
+5725 YNVESVAALAQL
-5737 VEATRVADGAP
+5737 VEAIRVAEGA
-5748 AQPATVPHAVDS
+5748 ATQPAELP
-5760 APAHALDASWV
+5760 HALDSTPARAIDASWI
-5771 RDRVEATTGRQL
+5771 RDHVEALIGRRL
-5783 GEHDDFNEAGLTSF
+5783 GDQDDFSNAGLTSF

-5805 LETTFGPLPKSSLFD
+5805 FETTFGPLPKSSLFD
-5820 YPTPQALAAWLA
+5820 YPTPQALASWLA
-5832 TTYGAAVSTMPA
+5832 TTYGDDAAMLLA
-5844 ASVTGTGAAARA
+5844 ASRPGPGATAHV
-5856 PVRTERLANGAAV
+5856 PVRTERLAGGAAV

-5875 SAHPD
+5875 SAYSD

-5935 HRHAALAAEWVEWAM
+5935 HRYAALATEWVEWAT

-5961 TPLPELAGVPFC
+5961 MPLPELAGVPFC

-5994 DMTRLRKKINRFER
+5994 GMTRLRKKINRFER
-6008 SGAVAV
+6008 SGAVSV
-6014 DEYTLGSDAA
+6014 EEYVLGSEPA
-6024 TDRRIVELIDEWAA
+6024 TDRRIVELIDEWAS

-6046 VGTVRHEIGA
+6046 VGTVRHEIGS

-6106 YTIMTIIERLA
+6106 YTIVTIIERLA
-6117 REGVRMFSFGATLG
+6117 QEGVQMFSFGATLG

-6139 SNPHVERTLG
+6139 PNPHVERTLG

-6186 VDVSSVLLLIVS
+6186 VDVSSVLLLIVNPS
-6198 PTVPPRNDAEP
+6198 VLSRDDAEP
-6209 VVSSVM
+6209 SAPPLV
-6215 PADAAADAVTDLDAV
+6215 PDDAAAGIDAVT
-6230 AADRAP
+6230 ADRAP
-6236 VDGEAPRRAR
+6236 VTGESQRRAR
-6246 LREAGW
+6246 LCEAGW
-6252 NPLRLPPEAG
+6252 NPLLLSPAAG
-6262 VFDLVTDSWAER
+6262 IVELVTDSWAER
-6274 DDFAIAE
+6274 DDFALAE
-6281 RVRELTDTANAICL
+6281 RVRELTETANAICL
-6295 DLADQRLLPFAYV
+6295 DLADQRLVPFSYV

-6329 KGILQNPLFQ
+6329 KGILQNHLFQ
-6339 TWTYNQL
+6339 TWTFNQL
-6346 ELGWVPHRLATLP
+6346 ELGWVPHRLTTLP
-6359 HSADIDLVHLDRM
+6359 RSADIDLAHLDRM
-6372 IEQHRATIGLCCIEL
+6372 IEQYRETIGLCCIEL
-6387 APNATGGLA
+6387 APNATGGRA

-6406 ARLAAASIPLVFDAT
+6406 ARLTAASIPLVFDAT
-6421 RGLENARMISDASA
+6421 RGLENAWMISAKSD
-6435 RPFWE
+6435 RLFWE
-6440 VVAELFGLADALTLS
+6440 VVAKLFGLADVLTLS
-6455 LSKDFGVNA
+6455 MSKDFGVNA
-6464 GGLVASNHPALT
+6464 GGLVASNHPAIT
-6476 RALEQRVHDRGHD
+6476 RALEQRVRDRGHD
-6489 VSMASRRL
+6489 VSMAGRRL
-6497 FASALADRDWL
+6497 LASALADRDWL
-6508 EQAVAARVGHVARLA
+6508 EQAVAARVANVARVA
-6523 ASVAAAGIPARAAG
+6523 ASVAAAGIPVRAAG
-6537 GHAVLIDAAAWCA
+6537 AHAVLIDAAAWCA
-6550 GHAEP
+6550 GHPEP

-6563 YDVAGVRAAPHLSA
+6563 YDVTGVRAAPHLSA
-6577 GLDETSHCIRLAVP
+6577 GLDETGQCIRLAVP
-6591 VTLDDAAL
+6591 VGLDDATL
-6599 DALDAAFAASSAAA
+6599 DALDTAFAASRAAA
-6613 APAELLRVP
+6613 PPAELLRVP
-6622 GSPGAA
+6622 GGTGAA
-6628 AQYVMRDSVPDDV
+6628 AQYVIRDSVPDDV
-6641 VEALADAAPAAPA
+6641 VEALADAAPDAPA
-6654 DRNGAVARRWQ
+6654 ARDEEVARRWQ
-6665 PAVRRHLVAYEGAQI
+6665 PAVRRHLVPYEGARI

-6708 AELARTRLVVVVH
+6708 AELARTRRVVVVH

-6729 YGTDLTFAGLSRL
+6729 YGADLTFAGLSRL
-6742 VMAAVRGIGI
+6742 VLAAVQGIGI
-6752 ATRFVVAGASF
+6752 TSCFVVVGASF

-6773 AFPEQ
+6773 AYPER

-6788 YKVGNRRGEVNRLE
+6788 YKVGNRRGEVNCLA

-6857 ARALRVPALLIHG
+6857 ARTLQVPTLLIHG
-6870 EHDTVIARAIA
+6870 EHDTVIARSIA
-6881 HEIDAAIPAARYVE
+6881 HEMDAAIPAARYVE

-6903 SLTSHACV
+6903 SLTSHARV
-6911 NALIDAFVDT
+6911 NVLIDAFVDT
-6921 VATSTSSTPP
+6921 VTTTSTTP
-6931 DADRPDRRAY
+6931 DADQPDRRAY
-6941 ALD
+6941 AFD

>member
-22 SRVLEARGHR
+22 ARVLEARGHA
-32 WTGYAQERVLF
+32 WTGYALERVLF

-50 VDVDRELRVR
+50 ADGDRELRVR
-60 IWLPEHGAG
+60 IWLPEGDAG

-80 DGAFVENMRA
+80 DGAFAENMRA
-90 VLVVDRDRPA
+90 ALVVDRDPPM
-100 PALDVDAL
+100 PALDVAVL
-108 KARMTDALDMGEMYR
+108 KARMTDALDMSEMYR

-167 AALDAATIAAYAQTG
+167 AALDAATIAAYAQTE

-194 ERVRL
+194 DRVRL
-199 VAPLTEQFFLHAPG
+199 VAPLSEQFFLHAPG

-227 YDLYDLDGRHCASF
+227 YDLYDRDGRHCASF
-241 RRLTCK
+241 RRLACK
-247 RIRQPELITRLL
+247 RIRQPDLITRLL
-259 RPRPPQTGDARSVDA
+259 LPRARATGDARSADA
-274 PAPAAEPAR
+274 PAPTADLAR
-283 AESYAALLR
+283 AGSYAALLR
-292 IWIGTMLSVEPD
+292 IWIAEILSIEPA
-304 SVATHVGFYEL
+304 SVAAHVGFYEL
-315 GLGSRDLLALAARLE
+315 GLGSRDLLALATRLE
-330 QVVGNEIYPT
+330 QVVGHEIYPT

-347 IAALDAHLMASFGP
+347 IAALDAHLLASFGP
-361 LAGHATA
+361 LTVHTAA
-368 EPVKNGLA
+368 EPVKP
-376 VAPAAVQTGF
+376 APAAAPVVAQTGF

-393 DPRRL
+393 DPRR
-398 APARTAR
+398 PASPGAAR
-405 IAVHGLPVHEFD
+405 IAVHGLPAHAFD
-417 GLRAAALERCGAH
+417 SLRDAARERRGVDVIA
-430 VVVLDDPASLASR
+430 LDDPESLAAR
-443 GDGAPDVLVWFAE
+443 GDGAPDALVWFG
-456 RDGTPDAQLAALARW
+456 DQDSTPDVQLAALARW

-479 RPIDLLVVE
+479 RPIELLVVE
-488 RGEIASATLHGFAA
+488 RGETASVTLHGFAA

-514 AARALLVPTR
+514 AARALLVPEH
-524 GWQHAVLDELARASD
+524 GWQHAVLDELARAGD

-545 GLVSALPDGSSRVR
+545 GLVAALPDGSSRVR
-559 ALVPRALAAGD
+559 ALVPRTVATGD
-570 AGARTPVLP
+570 AGAGTPVLP
-579 DGAVCVVA
+579 DGAVCVIA

-601 TTQARA
+601 ATQARA

-613 RSEPDPARLAEWAR
+613 RSEPDAALLAEWVR
-627 TPAPAGIAYE
+627 TPAPASIEHE
-637 RCDITDVA
+637 RCDVTDRA
-645 QLDAVFDRIRRRF
+645 RLDAVLDRIRQRF
-658 SGIDAVFHVAGV
+658 GGIDAVFHVAGV
-670 QSDALHFTVSLDAC
+670 QSDALHFTVSPEAC
-684 RAATAAKVD
+684 RAVTGSKVA
-693 GFQALDEA
+693 GFQILDEA

-708 LFCVFSSLAA
+708 LFCAFSSLAA
-718 WRPNPGQGAYAFA
+718 WRPNPGQGVYAFA

-755 AWPLWAEGGMR
+755 AWPLWADGGMR
-766 LSGPDLDEAIARTG
+766 LSGADLDEAMARTG
-780 LCPLPSAD
+780 LRPLPSAD
-788 AFACLHAALR
+788 AFACLKAALR
-798 PRPEGPEHATLA
+798 PRREDATLA
-810 VLHGDAL
+810 VLHGDAA
-817 RYRDWLSF
+817 RYRDWLSR
-825 EGDDDG
+825 ERGDDDG
-831 GAVPLAAA
+831 DAVPLAAGSARETGTA
-839 PAPAPVSGSTP
+839 PTE
-850 QTRADDIAIVG
+850 RADEIAIVG

-878 LRDGYDA
+878 LRDGHDA
-885 ITDVPGDRWD
+885 ITEVPRERWD

-959 PAGTLADKNVGVF
+959 PAGALADRNVGVF

-982 CGAPDEVAPAAMH
+982 CGDPDQVAPAAMH

-1126 PSGQAEVMSR
+1126 PAGQAEVMSR

-1158 ALGDPIEIESIG
+1158 ALGDPIEIESVG
-1170 RVLGRDGGTTLPI
+1170 RVLGREGGATLPI

-1217 LHSRELN
+1217 LHSSELN
-1224 GAPRMASFGLH
+1224 GAARMTQFGLH
-1235 VQQTLEPWQPAAG
+1235 VQQALAPWQPSAG

-1263 NAHLVIDEPPL
+1263 NAHLIIDEPPVH
-1274 DAPAADSSG
+1274 PAAAEPAG
-1283 DGAQWLVLSA
+1283 EGAQWLVLSA
-1293 RDAAGLRDYA
+1293 RDAAGLSDYA
-1303 DRMAQALGAAPERTG
+1303 GRMAQALEAAPGHTG

-1323 IAAELVCVP
+1323 IAAELVSVS
-1332 ANDLGPD
+1332 ATDLGPD
-1339 ETPRSLGIEGADLQV
+1339 ETPRSLGIEGADLQALV
-1354 LARRLGRDVDPDQP
+1354 RRLGREVDPDAP
-1368 LAGAGAAVGHA
+1368 LAGAGAGGRHP
-1379 LRLADVA
+1379 LRLADIA
-1386 YTLQARRSHLTH
+1386 YTLQANRSHLTH
-1398 RVACHAAN
+1398 RIACRAAD
-1406 LADAAALLRAYAR
+1406 LGDAVALLRAYVR
-1419 GEVVTGVL
+1419 GEVVAGVL
-1427 TGADHAPV
+1427 TGT
-1435 AADAAPVER
+1435 ADAAAAATPVAVDASPVER
-1444 WVAGHDVDFAAPWAG
+1444 WVAGHDVDLAAPWAS

-1465 ALPVPRLLHPH
+1465 ALPVPSLLHAH

-1482 WQRGGGASAPA
+1482 WQREGAAQAPA
-1493 RVASPEIRHSESTG
+1493 RVTSPAPRHSESTG
-1507 HSNMSDVA
+1507 HSNMIDVA

-1535 EVAHNNMFTQA
+1535 AVADNNMFTQA
-1546 LLDGLVAA
+1546 LLDGLAAA

-1670 AEMCMTAAS
+1670 AEMCMTAAA

-1692 RFADGA
+1692 RFVDGP

-1713 QSGPVVNTLKR
+1713 QSAPVVNALKR
-1724 ELAERAGADL
+1724 ELAERTGADL

-1758 ARTGHPEPDAAR
+1758 ARTGHAEPDAAPPEGR
-1770 TETTAHAVQP
+1770 AHAEQA
-1780 APAAPPVI
+1780 APAAPRVMARQAGANP
-1788 AARAGDGP
+1788 AA
-1796 ADDAVKPR
+1796 DAVKPR
-1804 IRNEIETTLCRNL
+1804 VRNEIETTLCRNL

-1824 DARRTFSEMGLDS
+1824 DARRTFAEMGLDS
-1837 LGAVEIVRDLNRA
+1837 LGAVEIVRDLNHA
-1850 FGLSLDS
+1850 FGLNLDS

-1872 VAAALAASDGL
+1872 VAAAQAASDGL
-1883 IAIALDAPVETVSVT
+1883 IAIALDAPAQPAAAT
-1898 REAADPAREAAAP
+1898 REALDPVREPVAMP
-1911 LSLAALAPEAP
+1911 LSLASV
-1922 AKRAVALASAGSD
+1922 VAA
-1935 ASRATVDVPPPADVA
+1935 ASRASVEVRPTADIA
-1950 PPASS
+1950 PPALSS
-1955 FPPPLRLT
+1955 APPLRLK
-1963 LAPTADTSM
+1963 LAPTADAAL
-1972 PDRQTIDVTH
+1972 PDQPALDATRG
-1982 RADEPGTPETGTAT
+1982 AGEPGTTESDTTPDEAEPDAAETGAP
-1996 AGTATA
+1996 
-2002 PATAPEDD
+2002 PATAADD
-2010 DIAII
+2010 AIAII

-2021 PGAATADALWRNL
+2021 PGATNADALWRNL
-2034 VEGTF
+2034 LDGTF
-2039 SVDEISPERWDIAR
+2039 SVEEISPERWDIAR
-2053 VYDPDPAAPG
+2053 FYDPDPTAPG

-2073 ADIDRFDATFFGI
+2073 TDIDRFDATFFGI

-2111 AGHAVGPERRVD
+2111 AGHAVGPERRVN

-2135 MQLLQAAGATDAGQV
+2135 MQLLQAAGATDSGQV
-2150 FLGNSASILA
+2150 FLGNAASILA

-2198 CEMAVAGGIALMITP
+2198 CDMAVAGGIALMVTP

-2239 GFVLGEGVG
+2239 GFVLGEGAG

-2260 DRDRIYAVIRASG
+2260 DRDRIYAVIRSSG

-2288 DAQLA
+2288 DAQLV

-2333 MRGRSAALP
+2333 MRGRSATLP

-2351 NVGHTTLA
+2351 NLGHTTLA

-2365 IKVTLALKNRE
+2365 IKVTLALQHRE
-2376 IPPSLHFDTL
+2376 IPPSLHFDTM

-2391 LGGTPLEV
+2391 LGGVPLEV

-2427 AHFVLQEAPPEE
+2427 AHFVLEEAPPEA
-2439 ARPEAG
+2439 ARPHAG
-2445 DLVDDGHLLVVSART
+2445 DLVDEGHLLLVSART

-2474 LERGVALSDV
+2474 LERGAALSDV

-2507 QALALLRGALAAGT
+2507 QAIALLRGALAEGT
-2521 LEGVHAAHCASADP
+2521 LEGVHSAHCAAEDT
-2535 NPGFDRALDGAAL
+2535 NAGFDRALDGAAL

-2553 HFCSGQAGL
+2553 RFCSGQAGL
-2562 DLAGFFARRR
+2562 DLSGFFGRRS
-2572 GRRIALSGYPLCDQ
+2572 GRRIALSGYPLGNQ
-2586 RFWVPDSRGATPS
+2586 RFWVPDSAGAAPS
-2599 ATAPGV
+2599 VVAPGA

-2620 IDLDTDWV
+2620 IDPDTDWV
-2628 RDHRVQ
+2628 RDHCVQ

-2660 DVEWLMPAR
+2660 DVEWLTPAR
-2669 VAGRLTLEIHG
+2669 VAGRVTLEIQG

-2698 SFTRARCVP
+2698 SFARARCVP

-2727 LAIEHDVLYERFAR
+2727 RAIEHDVLYDRFAR

-2748 SYRLISCVAHDAH
+2748 GYRLITRVMHDAQ
-2761 GAVAWLRADAGR
+2761 GAVAWLRADSGR

-2799 RIDTVRV
+2799 RIDTVRL

-2833 DGNAVLEVSGF
+2833 DGNTVLEVSGF

-2853 SRLYEPHWREL
+2853 SRLYEPRWREM
-2864 PAGAAQPFGERTYLP
+2864 PSGAAQPSGERTYLP
-2879 LRSDAH
+2879 LGPDAH
-2885 LALPGTVTGELVID
+2885 RALPEAVTGELVID

-2908 AATLEAARAL
+2908 AQTLEAARAL
-2918 FARLCGPQ
+2918 FARLCAPQ
-2926 ADSLRVTVLT
+2926 SDSLRVTVLT

-2941 VDAATPVRPVQA
+2941 VDATVPVRPVQA
-2953 ALAGLA
+2953 ALAGIA
-2959 RSAAA
+2959 RTAAA

-2975 LPHDCVASREDLPV
+2975 LAHDSAASREALPL
-2989 RHDGLPGLVALRGD
+2989 RPAGLPGLVALRGG

-3060 LDESIRARMHEI
+3060 LDESIRARMREI
-3072 EQLGGRVIYVQ
+3072 EQLGGRVIYVS

-3092 AGAVR
+3092 SNAVR
-3097 AIRGRFGPIS
+3097 VIRSRFGPIS

-3116 DDATLDTMRA
+3116 DDATLDTMRP
-3126 EQLARVLEPKVAGCA
+3126 EQLASVLEPKVAGCA

-3148 GEPLDKLVL
+3148 GEPLDKFVL

-3187 RRRCGAPVF
+3187 RRRCGTPVF

-3203 GSVGIVSGPRYQREM
+3203 GSVGIVSGPRYRREM
-3218 ADRGVGSIEPADGF
+3218 AARGVGSIEPTDGF

-3242 LPQAMVINADPGRF
+3242 LPQAMVMNADPGRF

-3263 ENAAAPSAATV
+3263 ENAAAPSVATV

-3282 MYTEGG
+3282 MYTDGG

-3299 MADTGRP
+3299 APATARP
-3306 AVERYLAGVFARV
+3306 AAERYLAGVFARV
-3319 LKCDVDTLDVN
+3319 LKCDADALDVN
-3330 ETFDAFGVDSLLGM
+3330 ETFDTFGVDSLLGM

-3371 AAYLAECKSDALA
+3371 ATYLVEHKGDALA
-3384 ALPALAGAAAAPV
+3384 ALAGAVAMPADDSGAAAPD
-3397 AAPGAAVQD
+3397 VQY
-3406 TAHAPRAAMPA
+3406 APRTAMPV
-3417 PAAAAS
+3417 PAANAS
-3423 RASVAA
+3423 RASVTA
-3429 PAADA
+3429 PADA
-3434 VLDYVRGVFAAVL
+3434 VVLDYVRGVFGGVL
-3447 KLAPDALDPHETFES
+3447 KLEPDALDPHETFES
-3462 YGVDSLLGTDILR
+3462 YGVDSLLGTDVLR

-3482 GLPSTLLYERLTI
+3482 DLPSTLLYERLTI
-3495 AEVAGYLRTERAAEL
+3495 AEVAGYLRTERAAEV
-3510 ARRLA
+3510 ARRLT
-3515 PRSEIIDDGGR
+3515 PRSGTVNDGGR
-3526 VAVPGA
+3526 AASADAHVAD
-3532 VVPGAVGAAA
+3532 A
-3542 GRAEPVDE
+3542 GRFVPVGE
-3550 PARVTAAS
+3550 PAPVTPAA
-3558 PARTARDVGR
+3558 PTALTARPAQHAGR
-3568 RDGDIAVIASVGR
+3568 RDGDIAVIAAVGR

-3601 IVAVPADRWDA
+3601 IVAVPAERWDA

-3637 RFDPKFFGIL
+3637 QFDPKFFGIL
-3647 PSQAAA
+3647 PSQATA

-3676 ADTRE
+3676 SDTRE

-3694 YGQIAAAAGWPQGRF
+3694 YGQIAAAAGWPQGQF

-3792 TFDQS
+3792 TFDKS

-3849 AQADVIAE
+3849 AQAEVITE

-3886 IAALNRVYG
+3886 IAALNRAYG
-3895 GTSRATPLLAGSVK
+3895 GTGRPTPLLAGSVK

-3914 LEGAAGIAGIGKAI
+3914 LEGAAGIAGIAKAI
-3928 LQLQHSAVAPCA
+3928 LQLINRAVAPCA

-3946 EKIDFGATVMP
+3946 EKIDFGAAVMP
-3957 ARALQPLPSPGEG
+3957 ARTLQPLASSGDG
-3970 RASACGVSS
+3970 RPSACGVSS

-3987 HVVLQQWQEHRA
+3987 HVILQQWQEHRV
-3999 PAQTAGEQA
+3999 PALTAGEQA
-4008 FLLSANSHAQLAA
+4008 FLLSANSPAQLAA
-4021 YARRVANW
+4021 YARRVADW
-4029 LQRHP
+4029 LERHP
-4034 EASLSRLCFTSQ
+4034 DASLSRLCFTSQ
-4046 VGRRALPV
+4046 TGRRALPV
-4054 RAVAMAGSLDALQA
+4054 RAVAMAASLDALQA
-4068 ALRAIAAGDAAALIS
+4068 ALRAIADGDAAALVS
-4083 PEAGQGSLSLGGV
+4083 PQAGQGALSLGVV

-4117 INGHEI
+4117 VNGHEI

-4128 WEAAPIRCGFPSV
+4128 WDAAPVRCGFPSV
-4141 PFEHKRIWMAPPP
+4141 PFEHKRIWMTPPP
-4154 GTVDDARPEP
+4154 GIAADARPAP
-4164 STTRLARLAAA
+4164 SAARLTRLAAA

-4183 VPGAALLDLMLDRHA
+4183 VPGAALLDLMLDRQG
-4198 PAAPRAVRAVRWLRQ
+4198 PDAPRAVRAVRWLRQ
-4213 AMVEGGDIDLAVA
+4213 AVVEGGGIELPVS

-4233 VRGQDGEVVARAQ
+4233 VRGQDGEIVARALTA
-4246 VGELPSCVPAPRD
+4246 ELPSCASAPRD
-4259 LVGLRA
+4259 LAALWA
-4265 THGAF
+4265 THGVC

-4298 ATGDSVVG
+4298 TTDDSVVG
-4306 ELDATLLVPDTA
+4306 DLDATLLVADTA
-4318 FAVALDAAMQLLA
+4318 FAVAVDAAMQLVA
-4331 LLAREPAVPVA
+4331 LLAREPAVPVS
-4342 IDAVAQFGAAERARV
+4342 IDAVMQFGAPERARV
-4357 MLVERTADAARFD
+4357 VLAERTADTARFD

-4376 DGNVVL
+4376 DGHVVL
-4382 RLDGLRL
+4382 RLDGLRI
-4389 AALPRQPA
+4389 AALPQPPA
-4397 QPRDA
+4397 QPGNA
-4402 GPDYLQAVE
+4402 GPEYLCAVE
-4411 CAAPCPAAAM
+4411 CATPRPAAVM
-4421 TPGAVLLSGG
+4421 TAGTVLLSGG
-4431 DRADHAVLG
+4431 DRADRDVVGA
-4440 DALRQRGWSVRHDD
+4440 ALRQRGWSVLHDD
-4454 GAPLSGLDAVLVLLD
+4454 GAPLSGLDAVLLLLD
-4469 PAGAD
+4469 AAGAD

-4495 GRDGRKVRF
+4495 GRDGRKVR
-4504 LAVGRSGDLVAGALA
+4504 LLVVGRSGDLVAGALA

-4544 EQADG
+4544 EQAEG
-4549 VADELCAPAEGD
+4549 VADELCAPAEQD
-4561 MVRLDGGTRL
+4561 MVRLDGDARL
-4571 VRRLQS
+4571 VRRLQP
-4577 MPSEATAAAEVRPG
+4577 MPGDTTAAADVRPG

-4602 LGRLFTAHLVS
+4602 LGRLFTAHLVA

-4625 EATDELNAWMASLSV
+4625 EATDELKAWMASLSV
-4640 RGSRVEYARV
+4640 RGSHVVYARV
-4650 DVGDADAV
+4650 DVGDADALADAV
-4658 AEAVAG
+4658 AE

-4754 RERAAGRRHGVTVSV
+4754 RERAAGRRHGVTVAV

-4790 ERFGMAALSTRNGLD
+4790 ERFGMAALSNEAGLA
-4805 AFEFALTGR
+4805 AFEFALAGR
-4814 HPSFALVQRYRDG
+4814 HPSFALVQRPRAVAAGLTAQSGDIA
-4827 TDGPAERS
+4827 GPA
-4835 RGTAATAG
+4835 GNAF
-4843 QASVPT
+4843 VPAVT
-4849 AAPRDEMRAPSAA
+4849 LRDETRAPAAAP
-4862 PSVAA
+4862 VAA
-4867 VPAAPAV
+4867 GAIVP
-4874 ADGMAAASLRAAIL
+4874 ASLRATIL
-4888 TALQQIGASYLFVDP
+4888 TTLQQIGASYLFVDP
-4903 AEVDPDGELL
+4903 AEVDPEGELL

-4931 QLGLDLLPTVLFEC
+4931 RFGLDLLPTVLFEC
-4945 PTLSDVADYLV
+4945 PTLGDVADYLG
-4956 REHGARIAERLA
+4956 REHGARIAAGFA
-4968 PAPSTAAVAAAAHV
+4968 PVPATEAVATASHTVGTAAD
-4982 PGAREEAMAPAP
+4982 AMAQAP
-4994 ARTVALRPAD
+4994 ARAAVLQPSDAAAD
-5004 SATGL
+5004 L
-5009 AHDEHEDD
+5009 PHDEAGADREA
-5017 EDGAIAVIGMA
+5017 GAIAVIGMA
-5028 GRFAAAAS
+5028 GRLAGAAS
-5036 LDAFQDALERGAGLT
+5036 LDAFWDALERGVSLT

-5063 DPVTCRVEGGFLA
+5063 DPVTRRVEGGFLA

-5097 PQQRI
+5097 PQQRL

-5112 DAGYGQQGL
+5112 DAGYGQQRL
-5121 SGREIG
+5121 CGRDIG

-5158 SIIANRVSYLFDWHG
+5158 SIIANRVSHLFDWHG

-5186 VAVHRAVTALRN
+5186 VAVHRAIAALRN

-5259 ARAERDNVLA
+5259 ALAERDNVLA

-5322 LGDPVEIEG
+5322 LGDPVETEG

-5336 ALACQDAGVAVP
+5336 ALACDDAGVTVP

-5383 EHLAANRHFSELNP
+5383 GRLAANRHFSELNP
-5397 YIRLDG
+5397 YIRLEG
-5403 SPFMLLDHA
+5403 SPFMLLDHG

-5428 SFGFGGT
+5428 AFGFGGT
-5435 NSHVILESAPDAVR
+5435 NSHVILESAPAVVR
-5449 TPSSGAM
+5449 EPAAAAM

-5476 AGALQTRDIALED
+5476 ASALSTRDVALED
-5489 VAFTLRDGRDTLA
+5489 VAFTLRDGRDTHA

-5509 DSVSELT
+5509 DSISELM
-5516 SQLQAL
+5516 SQLQRL
-5522 ARGDARAAARL
+5522 ARGDARDATRL
-5533 DLLAAPE
+5533 DLLAAPD

-5563 SLPAVPLAGE
+5563 SLPAAPLAGE

-5580 GIAPL
+5580 AIATRGDEVAETVAP
-5585 ADRDAAAAVTRQT
+5585 ATPPAARDAAAAAALRPLVN
-5598 PATESGPLPA
+5598 ESGLAPV
-5608 SAAAQRTPVLL
+5608 SAAAPRTPVLL
-5619 RPLPAAPITPA
+5619 RSLPATPA
-5630 PSPAMPVTTASG
+5630 PQHAMPAASA
-5642 PEARATRVDAASVA
+5642 PEAGVTRRGAPSVTDAGATVTAAASA
-5656 DTGRPVV
+5656 P
-5663 AASEQSIVDAIRRD
+5663 SIVDAIRRD
-5677 LADILMMTPDR
+5677 LAEILLMTPEQ

-5708 VRRLNE
+5708 VRRVNE

-5725 YNVESVSALAQL
+5725 YNVESVAALAHL
-5737 VEATRVADGAP
+5737 VEATRGAEGAA
-5748 AQPATVPHAVDS
+5748 AQPAAQP
-5760 APAHALDASWV
+5760 HALDSEPARAIDASWIC
-5771 RDRVEATTGRQL
+5771 DHVEALTGRQL
-5783 GEHDDFNEAGLTSF
+5783 GDQDDFSNAGLTSF

-5820 YPTPQALAAWLA
+5820 YPTPRALASWLA
-5832 TTYGAAVSTMPA
+5832 ATYDDAAMLLA
-5844 ASVTGTGAAARA
+5844 ASRPGPGATAHV

-5875 SAHPD
+5875 SAYPD

-5935 HRHAALAAEWVEWAM
+5935 RRYAALAAEWVEWAT

-5961 TPLPELAGVPFC
+5961 MPLPELAGVPFC

-6008 SGAVAV
+6008 SGAVSV
-6014 DEYTLGSDAA
+6014 EEYVLGSEPA

-6056 GILAKRHRLFLTRV
+6056 GILATRHRLFLTRV

-6106 YTIMTIIERLA
+6106 YTIVTIIERLA
-6117 REGVRMFSFGATLG
+6117 QEGVQMFSFGATLG

-6139 SNPHVERTLG
+6139 PNPHVERTLG

-6186 VDVSSVLLLIVS
+6186 VDVSSVLLLIVNPS
-6198 PTVPPRNDAEP
+6198 VPPRVDAESSVPP
-6209 VVSSVM
+6209 VV
-6215 PADAAADAVTDLDAV
+6215 PDDAAAGIDAVT
-6230 AADRAP
+6230 ADRAP
-6236 VDGEAPRRAR
+6236 VTGESPRRAR

-6252 NPLRLPPEAG
+6252 NPLRLSPAAG
-6262 VFDLVTDSWAER
+6262 IVELVTDSWAER
-6274 DDFAIAE
+6274 DDFALAE
-6281 RVRELTDTANAICL
+6281 RVRELTETANAICL
-6295 DLADQRLLPFAYV
+6295 DLADQRLLPFSYV

-6329 KGILQNPLFQ
+6329 KGILQNHLFQ
-6339 TWTYNQL
+6339 TWTFNQL
-6346 ELGWVPHRLATLP
+6346 ELGWVPHRLTTLP
-6359 HSADIDLVHLDRM
+6359 HSADIDLAHLDRM
-6372 IEQHRATIGLCCIEL
+6372 IEQHRATLGLCCIEL
-6387 APNATGGLA
+6387 APNATGGRA
-6396 ISLDNLRAVK
+6396 ISIDNLRAVK

-6421 RGLENARMISDASA
+6421 RGLENAWMISESSA

-6440 VVAELFGLADALTLS
+6440 VAAELFGLADALTLS
-6455 LSKDFGVNA
+6455 MSKDFGVNA
-6464 GGLVASNHPALT
+6464 GGLVASNHPAIT
-6476 RALEQRVHDRGHD
+6476 RALEQRVRDRGHD
-6489 VSMASRRL
+6489 VSMAGRRL
-6497 FASALADRDWL
+6497 LASALADRDWL
-6508 EQAVAARVGHVARLA
+6508 EQAVAARVANVARVA
-6523 ASVAAAGIPARAAG
+6523 ASVAAAGIPVRAAG
-6537 GHAVLIDAAAWCA
+6537 AHAVLIDAAAWCA

-6577 GLDETSHCIRLAVP
+6577 GLDETGQCIRLAVP
-6591 VTLDDAAL
+6591 VGLDDAAL
-6599 DALDAAFAASSAAA
+6599 DALDAAFAASRAAA

-6622 GSPGAA
+6622 GGAGAA
-6628 AQYVMRDSVPDDV
+6628 AQYVIRDSVPDDV
-6641 VEALADAAPAAPA
+6641 VEALADAAPGAPA
-6654 DRNGAVARRWQ
+6654 ARNEEVARRWQ
-6665 PAVRRHLVAYEGAQI
+6665 PAVRRHLVPYEGAQI

-6708 AELARTRLVVVVH
+6708 AELARTRRVVVVH
-6721 APGAGATT
+6721 APGAGMTT

-6742 VMAAVRGIGI
+6742 VLAAVQGIGI
-6752 ATRFVVAGASF
+6752 ASRFVVAGASF

-6773 AFPEQ
+6773 AYPER

-6788 YKVGNRRGEVNRLE
+6788 YKVGNRRGEVNRLA

-6857 ARALRVPALLIHG
+6857 ARALQVPTLLIHG

-6903 SLTSHACV
+6903 SLTSHARV

-6921 VATSTSSTPP
+6921 VASRTPP
-6931 DADRPDRRAY
+6931 AADPLERRAY

>member
-1 MQNHRV
+1 MNNPSILCTLRLAHTDLVMQNHRV

-22 SRVLEARGHR
+22 SRVLEARGHA
-32 WTGYAQERVLF
+32 WTGYALERVLF

-50 VDVDRELRVR
+50 TDGDRELRVR
-60 IWLPEHGAG
+60 IWLPEGDAG

-80 DGAFVENMRA
+80 DGAFAENMRA
-90 VLVVDRDRPA
+90 VLVVDHDPPA
-100 PALDVDAL
+100 PALDVAAL
-108 KARMTDALDMGEMYR
+108 KARMTDALDMSEMYR

-132 RAPMRCTGRLWK
+132 RAPMRCTGRLWT

-167 AALDAATIAAYAQTG
+167 AALDAATIAAYAQTE

-194 ERVRL
+194 DRVRL
-199 VAPLTEQFFLHAPG
+199 VAPLSEQFFLHAPG
-213 TEVLAATGDVISND
+213 TEILAATGDVISND
-227 YDLYDLDGRHCASF
+227 YDLYDRDGRHCASF
-241 RRLTCK
+241 RRLACK

-259 RPRPPQTGDARSVDA
+259 LPRARATGDALLADA
-274 PAPAAEPAR
+274 PAATAELVQAG
-283 AESYAALLR
+283 SYAALLR
-292 IWIGTMLSVEPD
+292 IWIGEILSIEAA
-304 SVATHVGFYEL
+304 SIATHLGFYEL

-347 IAALDAHLMASFGP
+347 IAALDAHLLATFGP
-361 LAGHATA
+361 LTAHASA
-368 EPVKNGLA
+368 EPVTA
-376 VAPAAVQTGF
+376 APAAAPVVAQTGF

-393 DPRRL
+393 DRRRP
-398 APARTAR
+398 APTGAAR
-405 IAVHGLPVHEFD
+405 IAVHGLPARAFD
-417 GLRAAALERCGAH
+417 SLSAAARERRGVDLIA
-430 VVVLDDPASLASR
+430 LDDPVSLAAR
-443 GDGAPDVLVWFAE
+443 GDGAPDALVWFGDH
-456 RDGTPDAQLAALARW
+456 DGAPDGQLAELARW
-471 TTACHHGA
+471 TAACHRGA
-479 RPIDLLVVE
+479 RPIALLVVE
-488 RGEIASATLHGFAA
+488 RGETASATLHGFAA

-514 AARALLVPTR
+514 AARALLVPER
-524 GWQHAVLDELARASD
+524 GWQYAVLDELARAGD
-539 AFPATA
+539 TFPATA

-559 ALVPRALAAGD
+559 ALVSRTLAVGD
-570 AGARTPVLP
+570 ASARTPVLP
-579 DGAVCVVA
+579 DAAVCVVA

-601 TTQARA
+601 ATHARA
-607 RVIVLG
+607 RVIVLS
-613 RSEPDPARLAEWAR
+613 RSEPDAALLAEWAR
-627 TPAPAGIAYE
+627 TPAPAGIAHE
-637 RCDITDVA
+637 RCDVTDRA
-645 QLDAVFDRIRRRF
+645 GLDAVLDRIRQRF
-658 SGIDAVFHVAGV
+658 GGIDAVFHVAGV
-670 QSDALHFTVSLDAC
+670 QSDALHFTVSPAAC
-684 RAATAAKVD
+684 RAVTASKVA

-708 LFCVFSSLAA
+708 LFCAFSSLAA

-744 DPTRSGTTVAL
+744 DPTRSGKTVAI

-766 LSGPDLDEAIARTG
+766 LAGADLDEAMARTG
-780 LCPLPSAD
+780 LRPLPSAD
-788 AFACLHAALR
+788 AFTCLQATLR
-798 PRPEGPEHATLA
+798 SRPEDTTLA
-810 VLHGDAL
+810 VLHGDAP
-817 RYRDWLSF
+817 RYRDWLSR
-825 EGDDDG
+825 ERGDG
-831 GAVPLAAA
+831 GAVPLAAESAWESA
-839 PAPAPVSGSTP
+839 PHE
-850 QTRADDIAIVG
+850 RADDIAIVG

-885 ITDVPGDRWD
+885 ITEVPHERWN

-925 ATLFQMSRR
+925 AAHFQMSRR

-959 PAGTLADKNVGVF
+959 PAGALADRNVGVF

-982 CGAPDEVAPAAMH
+982 CGDPDEVAPAAMH

-1072 FGAGGSGY
+1072 FGSGGSGY

-1112 LNHAGRTSGFTVPS
+1112 LNHAGRTGGFTVPS
-1126 PSGQAEVMSR
+1126 PAGQAEVMSR

-1158 ALGDPIEIESIG
+1158 ALGDPIEVESIG
-1170 RVLGRDGGTTLPI
+1170 RVLGRDGGATLPI
-1183 GSVKSNVGHLE
+1183 GSVKSNIGHLE

-1224 GAPRMASFGLH
+1224 GALRMAPFGLH
-1235 VQQTLEPWQPAAG
+1235 VQQTLASWQPIAG

-1263 NAHLVIDEPPL
+1263 NAHLIIDEPPVHP
-1274 DAPAADSSG
+1274 AAADSSDG
-1283 DGAQWLVLSA
+1283 GAQWLVLSA
-1293 RDAAGLRDYA
+1293 RDAAGLSDYA
-1303 DRMAQALGAAPERTG
+1303 DRMAQALDAVPDHTG

-1323 IAAELVCVP
+1323 IAAELVSVCVT
-1332 ANDLGPD
+1332 DLGPD
-1339 ETPRSLGIEGADLQV
+1339 ETPRSLGIEGADLQA
-1354 LARRLGRDVDPDQP
+1354 LSRRLGRDVDPDEA
-1368 LAGAGAAVGHA
+1368 LSGAGAVGDHP

-1386 YTLQARRSHLTH
+1386 YTLQAHRSHLTH
-1398 RVACHAAN
+1398 RLACRAAD
-1406 LADAAALLRAYAR
+1406 LRDAVALLRAYVR
-1419 GEVVTGVL
+1419 SEVVTGVL
-1427 TGADHAPV
+1427 TGT
-1435 AADAAPVER
+1435 ADAGAAATPAALDAGPIER
-1444 WVAGHDVDFAAPWAG
+1444 WVAGHDVDFAAPWASVR
-1459 ARVRRV
+1459 ARRV
-1465 ALPVPRLLHPH
+1465 ALPVPRLFHPQ

-1482 WQRGGGASAPA
+1482 WQREGTAQAPA
-1493 RVASPEIRHSESTG
+1493 RVVSPAARHSESTG
-1507 HSNMSDVA
+1507 NSNMSDVA
-1515 GSDPV
+1515 GNDPV

-1535 EVAHNNMFTQA
+1535 AVADNNMFTEA
-1546 LLDGLVAA
+1546 LLDGLAAA
-1554 FGAIEADP
+1554 FGSIESDP

-1670 AEMCMTAAS
+1670 AELCMTAAT
-1679 YAGRDLEALGVAL
+1679 YAGRDLEAMGVAL
-1692 RFADGA
+1692 RFADGP

-1713 QSGPVVNTLKR
+1713 QSAPVVSALKR

-1758 ARTGHPEPDAAR
+1758 ARTGHAEPDAAR
-1770 TETTAHAVQP
+1770 TDGPAHADRP
-1780 APAAPPVI
+1780 APAAPRV
-1788 AARAGDGP
+1788 AA
-1796 ADDAVKPR
+1796 ADPVKPR

-1824 DARRTFSEMGLDS
+1824 DARRTFAEMGLDS
-1837 LGAVEIVRDLNRA
+1837 LGAVEIVRDLNHA
-1850 FGLSLDS
+1850 FGLNLDS

-1872 VAAALAASDGL
+1872 VAAAQAASDGL
-1883 IAIALDAPVETVSVT
+1883 IAIALDAPAQPAAAT
-1898 REAADPAREAAAP
+1898 REAVDPAREAVAMP
-1911 LSLAALAPEAP
+1911 LSQAS
-1922 AKRAVALASAGSD
+1922 AVAD
-1935 ASRATVDVPPPADVA
+1935 ASRASVEVRPTAKIT

-1955 FPPPLRLT
+1955 SPPPLRLK
-1963 LAPTADTSM
+1963 LAPTADASS
-1972 PDRQTIDVTH
+1972 PDPQAIEATRD
-1982 RADEPGTPETGTAT
+1982 AGEPETTGSDITPGA
-1996 AGTATA
+1996 AGADAAETGAL
-2002 PATAPEDD
+2002 PATASDD

-2021 PGAATADALWRNL
+2021 PGATSADALWRNL
-2034 VEGTF
+2034 LDGTF
-2039 SVDEISPERWDIAR
+2039 SVAEVSPERWDIAR
-2053 VYDPDPAAPG
+2053 FYDPDPTAPG

-2073 ADIDRFDATFFGI
+2073 TDVDRFDATFFGI

-2111 AGHAVGPERRVD
+2111 AGHAVGPERRIN

-2135 MQLLQAAGATDAGQV
+2135 MQLLQAAGASDSGQV
-2150 FLGNSASILA
+2150 FLGNAASILA

-2198 CEMAVAGGIALMITP
+2198 CEMAVAGGIALMVTP

-2239 GFVLGEGVG
+2239 GFVLGEGAG

-2333 MRGRSAALP
+2333 MRGRSTTLP

-2351 NVGHTTLA
+2351 NLGHTTLA

-2365 IKVTLALKNRE
+2365 IKVTLALQHRE
-2376 IPPSLHFDTL
+2376 IPPSLHFDTM

-2391 LGGTPLEV
+2391 LGGVPLEV

-2427 AHFVLQEAPPEE
+2427 AHFVLQEAPLEA
-2439 ARPEAG
+2439 ARPDTG
-2445 DLVDDGHLLVVSART
+2445 DLVDEGHLLLVSART
-2460 TPALRAQVEGLVAD
+2460 SPALRALVEGLVTD
-2474 LERGVALSDV
+2474 LERGAALSDV

-2507 QALALLRGALAAGT
+2507 QAIALLRGALAEGT
-2521 LEGVHAAHCASADP
+2521 LEGVHSAHCASADASA
-2535 NPGFDRALDGAAL
+2535 GFDRALDGTAL
-2548 TTLGG
+2548 TTLGER
-2553 HFCSGQAGL
+2553 FCSGQAGL
-2562 DLAGFFARRR
+2562 DLTGFFERRR
-2572 GRRIALSGYPLCDQ
+2572 GRRIALSGYPLSNQ
-2586 RFWVPDSRGATPS
+2586 RFWVPDAAGAAPS
-2599 ATAPGV
+2599 VAAPGA
-2605 TGPIRALLENTVKET
+2605 TGPIRALLENTAKEA
-2620 IDLDTDWV
+2620 IDPDTDWV
-2628 RDHRVQ
+2628 RDHCVQ

-2669 VAGRLTLEIHG
+2669 VAGRVTLEIQG

-2698 SFTRARCVP
+2698 SFARARCVP

-2714 PRMALDTLVAGYP
+2714 PRMALDTLAAGYP
-2727 LAIEHDVLYERFAR
+2727 HAIEHGVLYDRFAR

-2748 SYRLISCVAHDAH
+2748 SYRLITRVAHDAQ
-2761 GAVAWLRADAGR
+2761 GAVAWLRADSGR

-2799 RIDTVRV
+2799 RIDTVRL

-2853 SRLYEPHWREL
+2853 SRLYEPRWREM
-2864 PAGAAQPFGERTYLP
+2864 PSAPAQPSGDRTYLS
-2879 LRSDAH
+2879 LRPDAH
-2885 LALPGTVTGELVID
+2885 LALPHTVTGELVVD
-2899 ARALGEAEP
+2899 ARALDEAEP
-2908 AATLEAARAL
+2908 ARTLEAARAL
-2918 FARLCGPQ
+2918 FARLCASQPD
-2926 ADSLRVTVLT
+2926 ALRVTVLT

-2941 VDAATPVRPVQA
+2941 VDTAAPVRPVQA
-2953 ALAGLA
+2953 ALAAIA

-2975 LPHDCVASREDLPV
+2975 LAHDSAASREDLPA
-2989 RHDGLPGLVALRGD
+2989 RPNGLPGLAALRGG

-3025 ETCVIVG
+3025 ETCLIVG

-3037 GFALSKELARMHGA
+3037 GFALSRELARTHGA

-3060 LDESIRARMHEI
+3060 LDESIRARMREI
-3072 EQLGGRVIYVQ
+3072 EQLGGRVIYVS

-3092 AGAVR
+3092 ADAVR
-3097 AIRGRFGPIS
+3097 AIRSRFGPIS
-3107 AAIHSALVL
+3107 AAIHSAIVL
-3116 DDATLDTMRA
+3116 DDATLDTMRP
-3126 EQLARVLEPKVAGCA
+3126 EQLAGVLEPKVAGCA

-3187 RRRCGAPVF
+3187 RRRCGVPVF

-3218 ADRGVGSIEPADGF
+3218 TARGVGSIEPADGF

-3242 LPQAMVINADPGRF
+3242 LPQAMVMNADPGRF

-3263 ENAAAPSAATV
+3263 ENATAPSAATV

-3282 MYTEGG
+3282 MYTDGG
-3288 KPSSGGPLPHG
+3288 KPSSGGALPHG
-3299 MADTGRP
+3299 APDTARP

-3319 LKCDVDTLDVN
+3319 LKCDADTLDVN
-3330 ETFDAFGVDSLLGM
+3330 ETFDTFGVDSLLGM

-3371 AAYLAECKSDALA
+3371 AAYLVEHKGDALA
-3384 ALPALAGAAAAPV
+3384 AAFAPAGGV
-3397 AAPGAAVQD
+3397 ATPASAPGAAMPD
-3406 TAHAPRAAMPA
+3406 TERAPRAAMSVR
-3417 PAAAAS
+3417 AANAS
-3423 RASVAA
+3423 RSSVTAL
-3429 PAADA
+3429 ADA
-3434 VLDYVRGVFAAVL
+3434 VVLDYVRGVFGGVL
-3447 KLAPDALDPHETFES
+3447 KLEPDALDPHETFES

-3475 ALKADFA
+3475 VLKADFA
-3482 GLPSTLLYERLTI
+3482 DLPSTLLYERLTI
-3495 AEVAGYLRTERAAEL
+3495 AEVAGYLRTERAAEV
-3510 ARRLA
+3510 ARRLT
-3515 PRSEIIDDGGR
+3515 PRSDAVDDGNPA
-3526 VAVPGA
+3526 AVPDADGID
-3532 VVPGAVGAAA
+3532 A
-3542 GRAEPVDE
+3542 GRFALDE
-3550 PARVTAAS
+3550 PAPVTPAAS
-3558 PARTARDVGR
+3558 TARPAQRARR

-3588 DAFWDNLRDGRRS
+3588 DAFWDNLREGRRS
-3601 IVAVPADRWDA
+3601 IVTVPADRWDA
-3612 DAYFDPTPQPHRSY
+3612 DAYFDPTPQPDRSY

-3637 RFDPKFFGIL
+3637 QFDPKFFGIL

-3676 ADTRE
+3676 SDTRE

-3792 TFDQS
+3792 TFDES

-3849 AQADVIAE
+3849 AQADVITE
-3857 ALARAGLAPDEIGAI
+3857 ALARAGLAPDEVGAI

-3886 IAALNRVYG
+3886 IAALNRAYG
-3895 GTSRATPLLAGSVK
+3895 GTGRPAPLLVGSVK

-3914 LEGAAGIAGIGKAI
+3914 LEGAAGIAGISKAI
-3928 LQLQHSAVAPCA
+3928 LQLRNRAVAPCA
-3940 GLDELN
+3940 GLDDLN
-3946 EKIDFGATVMP
+3946 EKIDFGAAVMP
-3957 ARALQPLPSPGEG
+3957 ARTLQPLASLGED
-3970 RASACGVSS
+3970 RPSACGVSS

-3987 HVVLQQWQEHRA
+3987 HVVLQQWQENRV
-3999 PAQTAGEQA
+3999 PMQTAGEQA

-4021 YARRVANW
+4021 YALRVADW
-4029 LQRHP
+4029 LKRHP

-4046 VGRRALPV
+4046 TGRRALPV

-4068 ALRAIAAGDAAALIS
+4068 ALRAIAARDAAALVS
-4083 PEAGQGSLSLGGV
+4083 PEVGQGTLSLGGI
-4096 AEELIALL
+4096 ADELIALL

-4117 INGHEI
+4117 VNGHEI

-4128 WEAAPIRCGFPSV
+4128 WDAAPVRCAFPTV
-4141 PFEHKRIWMAPPP
+4141 PFEHKRIWMMPPP
-4154 GTVDDARPEP
+4154 GAAADARPAQ
-4164 STTRLARLAAA
+4164 SAARLTRLAAA

-4183 VPGAALLDLMLDRHA
+4183 VPGAALLDLMLDRQG
-4198 PAAPRAVRAVRWLRQ
+4198 PDAPRAVRAVRWLRQ
-4213 AMVEGGDIDLAVA
+4213 AVVEGDGTDLPVS

-4233 VRGQDGEVVARAQ
+4233 VRGQDGEIVARALAA
-4246 VGELPSCVPAPRD
+4246 ELPSSASAPRD
-4259 LVGLRA
+4259 LAALTA
-4265 THGAF
+4265 THGDF

-4298 ATGDSVVG
+4298 ATDDSVVG
-4306 ELDATLLVPDTA
+4306 ELDATLLVPETA
-4318 FAVALDAAMQLLA
+4318 FAVAVDAAMQLVA
-4331 LLAREPAVPVA
+4331 LLAREPAVPVS
-4342 IDAVAQFGAAERARV
+4342 IDAVMQFGAPERARV
-4357 MLVERTADAARFD
+4357 MLVERTADPARFD

-4376 DGNVVL
+4376 DGHAVL
-4382 RLDGLRL
+4382 RLDGLRI
-4389 AALPRQPA
+4389 AALPQPGNG
-4397 QPRDA
+4397 
-4402 GPDYLQAVE
+4402 GPEYLCAVE
-4411 CAAPCPAAAM
+4411 RAMPCPAAVM
-4421 TPGAVLLSGG
+4421 TAGTVLLSGG

-4440 DALRQRGWSVRHDD
+4440 DTLRRRGWSVLHDD

-4469 PAGAD
+4469 AAGAD

-4495 GRDGRKVRF
+4495 GRDGRKVR
-4504 LAVGRSGDLVAGALA
+4504 LLVVGRSGDLVAGALA

-4549 VADELCAPAEGD
+4549 VADELCAPAQEE
-4561 MVRLDGGTRL
+4561 MVRLDGDARL
-4571 VRRLQS
+4571 VRCLQP
-4577 MPSEATAAAEVRPG
+4577 MAGDATAAAAVRPG

-4602 LGRLFTAHLVS
+4602 LGRVFTAHLVS
-4613 RGPATAVVLGRA
+4613 RGPATAVVLGRS

-4640 RGSRVEYARV
+4640 RGSRVVYARV

-4658 AEAVAG
+4658 ADAVAE

-4674 VLHAAGVTDD
+4674 VLHAAGVVDD

-4731 GNIGQIDYAAANRFL
+4731 GNIGQIDYASANRFL

-4754 RERAAGRRHGVTVSV
+4754 RERAAGRRHGVTVSI

-4790 ERFGMAALSTRNGLD
+4790 ERFGMAALSTEAGLA
-4805 AFEFALTGR
+4805 AFEFALAGR
-4814 HPSFALVQRYRDG
+4814 HPSFALVQRYR
-4827 TDGPAERS
+4827 A
-4835 RGTAATAG
+4835 GTAGLAARSGDVAAPAG
-4843 QASVPT
+4843 NASTPAVT
-4849 AAPRDEMRAPSAA
+4849 PRDETRAPAAA
-4862 PSVAA
+4862 PVAA
-4867 VPAAPAV
+4867 GAIAP
-4874 ADGMAAASLRAAIL
+4874 ASLRATIL
-4888 TALQQIGASYLFVDP
+4888 TTLQQIGASYLFVDP
-4903 AEVDPDGELL
+4903 AEVDPEGELL

-4931 QLGLDLLPTVLFEC
+4931 QFGLDLLPTVLFEC
-4945 PTLSDVADYLV
+4945 PTLGDVADYLG
-4956 REHGARIAERLA
+4956 REHGARIAARFA
-4968 PAPSTAAVAAAAHV
+4968 AAPSTEAVAMASRPVGEVADAMVQTPTRAAVLQ
-4982 PGAREEAMAPAP
+4982 PTE
-4994 ARTVALRPAD
+4994 

-5009 AHDEHEDD
+5009 SRDEGGVDGEA
-5017 EDGAIAVIGMA
+5017 GAIAVIGMA
-5028 GRFAAAAS
+5028 GRLAGAAS
-5036 LDAFQDALERGAGLT
+5036 LDAFWDALEHGVSLT
-5051 GAPPSDRTALLD
+5051 GAPPSERTALLD

-5076 DVARFDAVR
+5076 DVARFDAAR

-5112 DAGYGQQGL
+5112 DAGYGQQWLG
-5121 SGREIG
+5121 GREIG

-5158 SIIANRVSYLFDWHG
+5158 SIIANRVSHLFDWHG

-5186 VAVHRAVTALRN
+5186 VAVHRAISALRN

-5259 ARAERDNVLA
+5259 ALAERDNVLA

-5336 ALACQDAGVAVP
+5336 ALACDDAGVTVP

-5383 EHLAANRHFSELNP
+5383 GRLAANRHFSELNP

-5403 SPFMLLDHA
+5403 SPFMLLDHG
-5412 RRWAAADGAP
+5412 RPWAAADGAP

-5428 SFGFGGT
+5428 AFGFGGT
-5435 NSHVILESAPDAVR
+5435 NSHVILESAPAMVR
-5449 TPSSGAM
+5449 EPSAAAM

-5465 AGRLAAYAGAL
+5465 AGRLAAYADAL
-5476 AGALQTRDIALED
+5476 ANTLATRDVALED
-5489 VAFTLRDGRDTLA
+5489 VAFTLCDGRDTLA
-5502 FRSVLVA
+5502 LRCVLVA
-5509 DSVSELT
+5509 DSISELT
-5516 SQLQAL
+5516 GQLQML
-5522 ARGDARAAARL
+5522 ARGDARDATRL
-5533 DLLAAPE
+5533 DLLAAPD

-5551 RTAWPEHGGRRC
+5551 RAAWPEHGGRRC

-5580 GIAPL
+5580 GIATRGDEVADAVAPATPP
-5585 ADRDAAAAVTRQT
+5585 ADRDASAAAALRT
-5598 PATESGPLPA
+5598 PVKESGPSPV
-5608 SAAAQRTPVLL
+5608 SAVAPRMPVLL
-5619 RPLPAAPITPA
+5619 RPLSATPA
-5630 PSPAMPVTTASG
+5630 PSHAMP
-5642 PEARATRVDAASVA
+5642 
-5656 DTGRPVV
+5656 
-5663 AASEQSIVDAIRRD
+5663 AASEAGAARRGTARVTDTGAPVTAAASAPSIVDAIRRD
-5677 LADILMMTPDR
+5677 LAEILLMTPEQ

-5719 LSGEAL
+5719 LSGESL
-5725 YNVESVSALAQL
+5725 YNVESVAALAQL
-5737 VEATRVADGAP
+5737 VEATRAAGGAT
-5748 AQPATVPHAVDS
+5748 AQPGVVSHAVDS
-5760 APAHALDASWV
+5760 ALARDSVPDRAIDASWV
-5771 RDRVEATTGRQL
+5771 RDHVEALTGRQL
-5783 GEHDDFNEAGLTSF
+5783 GDQDDFSNAGLTSF

-5805 LETTFGPLPKSSLFD
+5805 LETTFGPMPKSSLFD
-5820 YPTPQALAAWLA
+5820 YPTPRALASWLA
-5832 TTYGAAVSTMPA
+5832 ATYGDDAAIRLA
-5844 ASVTGTGAAARA
+5844 ASRPASGATARV

-5875 SAHPD
+5875 SAYPD

-5909 GSGGSGY
+5909 GSEGSGY

-5935 HRHAALAAEWVEWAM
+5935 HRYAALAAEWVEWAT

-5961 TPLPELAGVPFC
+5961 MPLPELAGVPFC
-5973 ATSFGTVQRLNDIAS
+5973 ATSFGTVQRLTDIAS

-6008 SGAVAV
+6008 SGAVSV
-6014 DEYTLGSDAA
+6014 EEYALGREPA

-6070 DSLIVAAIIVTKIPS
+6070 DGLIVAAIIVTKIPS

-6106 YTIMTIIERLA
+6106 YTIVAIIERLA
-6117 REGVRMFSFGATLG
+6117 QEGVQMFSFGATLG

-6139 SNPHVERTLG
+6139 PNPHVERTLG

-6186 VDVSSVLLLIVS
+6186 VDVSSVLLLIVNPS
-6198 PTVPPRNDAEP
+6198 IPPRGDAASIAPP
-6209 VVSSVM
+6209 VV
-6215 PADAAADAVTDLDAV
+6215 PDDAQAAAAAGIDAATV
-6230 AADRAP
+6230 DRAP
-6236 VDGEAPRRAR
+6236 VHGESPRRAR

-6252 NPLRLPPEAG
+6252 NPLRLPPAAG
-6262 VFDLVTDSWAER
+6262 VVDLVTDSWAER
-6274 DDFAIAE
+6274 DDFAFAE
-6281 RVRELTDTANAICL
+6281 RVRELTDMANAICL
-6295 DLADQRLLPFAYV
+6295 DLADQRLLPFSYV

-6329 KGILQNPLFQ
+6329 KGILQNHLFQ
-6339 TWTYNQL
+6339 SWTFNQL
-6346 ELGWVPHRLATLP
+6346 ELGWVPHRLTTLP
-6359 HSADIDLVHLDRM
+6359 RSADIDLAHLDRM

-6387 APNATGGLA
+6387 APNATGGRA

-6421 RGLENARMISDASA
+6421 RGLENAWMISEASD
-6435 RPFWE
+6435 RSFWE
-6440 VVAELFGLADALTLS
+6440 VVAELFGLADVLTLS
-6455 LSKDFGVNA
+6455 MSKDFGVNA
-6464 GGLVASNHPALT
+6464 GGLVASNHPAIT
-6476 RALEQRVHDRGHD
+6476 RALEQRVCDRGHD

-6508 EQAVAARVGHVARLA
+6508 ERGVAARIAHVARVA
-6523 ASVAAAGIPARAAG
+6523 ASVAAAGIPVRAAG
-6537 GHAVLIDAAAWCA
+6537 AHAVLIDAAAWCA
-6550 GHAEP
+6550 GHADP

-6563 YDVAGVRAAPHLSA
+6563 YDVTGVRAAPHLSA
-6577 GLDETSHCIRLAVP
+6577 GLDETGQCIRLAVP
-6591 VTLDDAAL
+6591 VALDDAAL
-6599 DALDAAFAASSAAA
+6599 DALDAAFAASRAAA

-6622 GSPGAA
+6622 GSAGAA
-6628 AQYVMRDSVPDDV
+6628 AQYVIRDSVPDDV
-6641 VEALADAAPAAPA
+6641 VEALAGATPGAPAA
-6654 DRNGAVARRWQ
+6654 RNEEVARRWQ
-6665 PAVRRHLVAYEGAQI
+6665 PAVRRHLVPYEGAQI

-6708 AELARTRLVVVVH
+6708 AELARTRRVVVVH

-6742 VMAAVRGIGI
+6742 VLAAVVGIGI
-6752 ATRFVVAGASF
+6752 TSRFVVAGASF

-6773 AFPEQ
+6773 AFPER

-6788 YKVGNRRGEVNRLE
+6788 YKVGNRRGEVNRLA

-6857 ARALRVPALLIHG
+6857 ARALQVPTLLIHG

-6903 SLTSHACV
+6903 SLTSHVRV
-6911 NALIDAFVDT
+6911 NALIDAFVDA
-6921 VATSTSSTPP
+6921 VASSTSP
-6931 DADRPDRRAY
+6931 DADRLDRRAY

>member
-1 MQNHRV
+1 MNNPSILCTLRLAHTDLVMQNHRV

-22 SRVLEARGHR
+22 ARVLEARGHA
-32 WTGYAQERVLF
+32 WTGYALERVLF

-50 VDVDRELRVR
+50 ADGDRELRVR
-60 IWLPEHGAG
+60 IWLPEGDPG

-90 VLVVDRDRPA
+90 ALVVDRDPPV
-100 PALDVDAL
+100 PALDAAVL
-108 KARMTDALDMGEMYR
+108 KARMTNVLDMSEMYR

-132 RAPMRCTGRLWK
+132 RAPMRCTGSLWK

-167 AALDAATIAAYAQTG
+167 AALDAATIAAYAQTE

-194 ERVRL
+194 DRVRL
-199 VAPLTEQFFLHAPG
+199 VAPLSEQFFLHAPG
-213 TEVLAATGDVISND
+213 TEVLAATGDLISND
-227 YDLYDLDGRHCASF
+227 YDLYDRDGRHCASF
-241 RRLTCK
+241 RRLACK
-247 RIRQPELITRLL
+247 RIRQPDLITRLL
-259 RPRPPQTGDARSVDA
+259 LPRGQATGDARSADA
-274 PAPAAEPAR
+274 PAPTAGLAR
-283 AESYAALLR
+283 AESYATLLR
-292 IWIGTMLSVEPD
+292 IWIAEILAIEPA

-315 GLGSRDLLALAARLE
+315 GLGSRDLLALATRLE
-330 QVVGNEIYPT
+330 QVVGHEIYPT

-347 IAALDAHLMASFGP
+347 IAALDAHLLASFGP
-361 LAGHATA
+361 LTAHTAA
-368 EPVKNGLA
+368 EPVKP
-376 VAPAAVQTGF
+376 APAAAPVVAQTGF

-393 DPRRL
+393 DPRR
-398 APARTAR
+398 PASPGAAR
-405 IAVHGLPVHEFD
+405 IAVHGLTAHAFD
-417 GLRAAALERCGAH
+417 SLRDAARERHGVDVIA
-430 VVVLDDPASLASR
+430 LDDPASLAAR
-443 GDGAPDVLVWFAE
+443 GDGAPDALVWFGD
-456 RDGTPDAQLAALARW
+456 RDDTPDVQLAALVRW

-479 RPIDLLVVE
+479 RPIELLVVE
-488 RGEIASATLHGFAA
+488 RGETASATLHGFAA

-514 AARALLVPTR
+514 AARALLVPER
-524 GWQHAVLDELARASD
+524 GWQHAVLDELARAGD
-539 AFPATA
+539 PFPATA
-545 GLVSALPDGSSRVR
+545 GLVAALPDGSSRVR
-559 ALVPRALAAGD
+559 ALVPRTVATGD
-570 AGARTPVLP
+570 AGAHTPVLP
-579 DGAVCVVA
+579 DGAVCVIA
-587 GGTGGIGVQLAHWL
+587 GGAGGIGVQLAHWL
-601 TTQARA
+601 ATQARA
-607 RVIVLG
+607 RVIVLA
-613 RSEPDPARLAEWAR
+613 RSEPDVAQRAEWAR
-627 TPAPAGIAYE
+627 TPAPASIEHE
-637 RCDITDVA
+637 RCDVTDRA
-645 QLDAVFDRIRRRF
+645 RLDAVLDGIRQRF
-658 SGIDAVFHVAGV
+658 GRIDAVFHVAGV
-670 QSDALHFTVSLDAC
+670 QSDALHFTVSPEAC
-684 RAATAAKVD
+684 RAVTGAKVA
-693 GFQALDEA
+693 GFRILDEA

-708 LFCVFSSLAA
+708 LFCAFSSLAA
-718 WRPNPGQGAYAFA
+718 WRPNPGQGVYAFA
-731 NAMLEALAERRRL
+731 NSALEALAERRRL

-755 AWPLWAEGGMR
+755 AWPLWADGGMR
-766 LSGPDLDEAIARTG
+766 LSGADLDEAMARTG
-780 LCPLPSAD
+780 LHPLPSAD
-788 AFACLHAALR
+788 AFACLQAALR
-798 PRPEGPEHATLA
+798 PRREEATLA
-810 VLHGDAL
+810 VLHGDAA
-817 RYRDWLSF
+817 RYRDWLSR
-825 EGDDDG
+825 EHGDGDGVDD
-831 GAVPLAAA
+831 AVP
-839 PAPAPVSGSTP
+839 PG
-850 QTRADDIAIVG
+850 RADEIAIVG

-868 ADDIDAFWMR
+868 AEDVDAFWMR
-878 LRDGYDA
+878 LRDGHDA
-885 ITDVPGDRWD
+885 ITEVPRERWD

-959 PAGTLADKNVGVF
+959 PAGALTDRNVGVF

-982 CGAPDEVAPAAMH
+982 CGAPDQVAPAAMH

-1072 FGAGGSGY
+1072 FGAGGNGY

-1126 PSGQAEVMSR
+1126 PAGQAEVMSR

-1158 ALGDPIEIESIG
+1158 ALGDPIEIESVG
-1170 RVLGRDGGTTLPI
+1170 RVLGRDGGATLPI

-1194 SAAGIAAVTKV
+1194 SAAGIAALTKV

-1217 LHSRELN
+1217 LHSSELN
-1224 GAPRMASFGLH
+1224 GAARMAQFGLH
-1235 VQQTLEPWQPAAG
+1235 VQQALAPWQPSAG

-1263 NAHLVIDEPPL
+1263 NAHLIIDEPPVH
-1274 DAPAADSSG
+1274 PAAAEPAG
-1283 DGAQWLVLSA
+1283 EGAQWLVLSA

-1303 DRMAQALGAAPERTG
+1303 ERMAQALDAAPAHTG

-1323 IAAELVCVP
+1323 IAAGLVGVP
-1332 ANDLGPD
+1332 ATDLGPD
-1339 ETPRSLGIEGADLQV
+1339 ETPRSLGIEGADLQALV
-1354 LARRLGRDVDPDQP
+1354 RRLGREIDPDAP
-1368 LAGAGAAVGHA
+1368 LAGAGGGGRHP
-1379 LRLADVA
+1379 LRLVDIAC
-1386 YTLQARRSHLTH
+1386 TLQAHRSHLTH
-1398 RVACHAAN
+1398 RIACRAAS
-1406 LADAAALLRAYAR
+1406 LGDAVALLRAYVR
-1419 GEVVTGVL
+1419 GEVVAGVL
-1427 TGADHAPV
+1427 TGTAAADVAAAAPPV
-1435 AADAAPVER
+1435 AVDAGPVEH
-1444 WVAGHDVDFAAPWAG
+1444 WVAGHDVDLAAPWAG
-1459 ARVRRV
+1459 ARARRV
-1465 ALPVPRLLHPH
+1465 ALPVPRLLHSH
-1476 GFWIGR
+1476 GFWVGR
-1482 WQRGGGASAPA
+1482 WQREGAAQAPA
-1493 RVASPEIRHSESTG
+1493 TLPAPQHSESTG
-1507 HSNMSDVA
+1507 HSNMIDVA
-1515 GSDPV
+1515 GGDPV

-1535 EVAHNNMFTQA
+1535 AVADNNMFTQA
-1546 LLDGLVAA
+1546 LLDGLTAA

-1600 LYEGLARCRVPV
+1600 LYEGLPRCRVPV

-1670 AEMCMTAAS
+1670 AEMCMTAAA
-1679 YAGRDLEALGVAL
+1679 YAGRDLEAMGVAL
-1692 RFADGA
+1692 RFADGP

-1713 QSGPVVNTLKR
+1713 QSAPVVNALKR
-1724 ELAERAGADL
+1724 ELAERTGADL

-1758 ARTGHPEPDAAR
+1758 ARTGHAGPDTAR
-1770 TETTAHAVQP
+1770 TDGPAHAAQP
-1780 APAAPPVI
+1780 APAAPRVT
-1788 AARAGDGP
+1788 AADP
-1796 ADDAVKPR
+1796 VKPR

-1824 DARRTFSEMGLDS
+1824 DARRTFAEMGLDS
-1837 LGAVEIVRDLNRA
+1837 LGAVEIVRDLNHA
-1850 FGLSLDS
+1850 FGLNLDS

-1872 VAAALAASDGL
+1872 VAAAQAARDGVM
-1883 IAIALDAPVETVSVT
+1883 AIALDVPAQPAAAP
-1898 REAADPAREAAAP
+1898 REGGDAAREAVAMP
-1911 LSLAALAPEAP
+1911 LSLAS
-1922 AKRAVALASAGSD
+1922 AVAAASP
-1935 ASRATVDVPPPADVA
+1935 SRASVEVRPTANLTSPA
-1950 PPASS
+1950 PSS
-1955 FPPPLRLT
+1955 PSPLRLK
-1963 LAPTADTSM
+1963 LAPTAGAAL
-1972 PDRQTIDVTH
+1972 PDRPAMDAT
-1982 RADEPGTPETGTAT
+1982 RGAGEPETAASGAAPGEAEPDTAET
-1996 AGTATA
+1996 GPP
-2002 PATAPEDD
+2002 PATAADD

-2021 PGAATADALWRNL
+2021 PGATTAEALWRNL
-2034 VEGTF
+2034 LDGTF
-2039 SVDEISPERWDIAR
+2039 SVEEISPERWDSAR
-2053 VYDPDPAAPG
+2053 FYDPDPTAPG

-2073 ADIDRFDATFFGI
+2073 TDIDRFDATFFGI

-2111 AGHAVGPERRVD
+2111 AGHAVGPERRVN

-2135 MQLLQAAGATDAGQV
+2135 MQLLQAAGATDSGQV

-2198 CEMAVAGGIALMITP
+2198 CDMAVAGGIALMVTP

-2239 GFVLGEGVG
+2239 GFVLGEGAG

-2322 DPIELKALAGL
+2322 DPIEMKALAGL
-2333 MRGRSAALP
+2333 MRGRRTTLP

-2351 NVGHTTLA
+2351 NFGHTTLA

-2365 IKVTLALKNRE
+2365 IKVTLALQHRE
-2376 IPPSLHFDTL
+2376 IPPSLHFDTM

-2391 LGGTPLEV
+2391 LGDVPLEV

-2427 AHFVLQEAPPEE
+2427 AHFVLQEAPPEA
-2439 ARPEAG
+2439 ARPDAG
-2445 DLVDDGHLLVVSART
+2445 DLVDEGHLLLVSART
-2460 TPALRAQVEGLVAD
+2460 SPALRAQVEGLVAD
-2474 LERGVALSDV
+2474 LERGAELSNV

-2507 QALALLRGALAAGT
+2507 QAIALLRGALAEGT
-2521 LEGVHAAHCASADP
+2521 LEGVHSAHCAAADEHA
-2535 NPGFDRALDGAAL
+2535 GFDRALDGAAL

-2553 HFCSGQAGL
+2553 RFCSGQAGL
-2562 DLAGFFARRR
+2562 DLSGFFGRRR
-2572 GRRIALSGYPLCDQ
+2572 GRRIALSGYPLGNQ
-2586 RFWVPDSRGATPS
+2586 RFWVPDPAGAAPS
-2599 ATAPGV
+2599 VAVPGA

-2620 IDLDTDWV
+2620 IDPDTEWV
-2628 RDHRVQ
+2628 RDHCVQ

-2640 GAAILYY
+2640 GAAIVYY

-2660 DVEWLMPAR
+2660 DVEWLTPAR
-2669 VAGRLTLEIHG
+2669 VAGRVALDIQGT
-2680 SVDDEGRY
+2680 VDDEGRY

-2698 SFTRARCVP
+2698 SFARARCVP
-2707 QGAGRPR
+2707 QGAGRPW
-2714 PRMALDTLVAGYP
+2714 PRMAVDTLVAGYS
-2727 LAIEHDVLYERFAR
+2727 LAIEHDVLYDRFAR

-2748 SYRLISCVAHDAH
+2748 SYRLITRVAHDAQ
-2761 GAVAWLRADAGR
+2761 GAVAWLRADSGR

-2799 RIDTVRV
+2799 RIDTVRL
-2806 NQSLD
+2806 NRSLD
-2811 AVVTVVAQRIGDGCY
+2811 AVVTVVAQRVGDGCY

-2833 DGNAVLEVSGF
+2833 DGHAVLEVSGF
-2844 RLVTSPDGG
+2844 QLVTSPDGG
-2853 SRLYEPHWREL
+2853 SRLYEPRWREL
-2864 PAGAAQPFGERTYLP
+2864 SSGPAQPSGDRTYLP
-2879 LRSDAH
+2879 LHPGAH

-2908 AATLEAARAL
+2908 ARTLEAARAL
-2918 FARLCGPQ
+2918 FARLCAPRPDG
-2926 ADSLRVTVLT
+2926 LRVTVLT
-2936 AGAVP
+2936 AGAVA
-2941 VDAATPVRPVQA
+2941 VDATAPVRPVQA
-2953 ALAGLA
+2953 ALASIA

-2975 LPHDCVASREDLPV
+2975 LAHDSAASREDLPV
-2989 RHDGLPGLVALRGD
+2989 RPDDLPGLVALRGG

-3060 LDESIRARMHEI
+3060 LDESIRARMREI
-3072 EQLGGRVIYVQ
+3072 EQLGGRVTYVS

-3092 AGAVR
+3092 ADAVR
-3097 AIRGRFGPIS
+3097 VIRGRFGPIS
-3107 AAIHSALVL
+3107 AAIHSAIVL
-3116 DDATLDTMRA
+3116 DDATLDTMRP
-3126 EQLARVLEPKVAGCA
+3126 EQLASVLEPKVAGCV

-3148 GEPLDKLVL
+3148 GEPLDKFVL

-3179 LDAWGGEL
+3179 LDTWGAEL
-3187 RRRCGAPVF
+3187 RRRCGTPVF

-3218 ADRGVGSIEPADGF
+3218 AARGVGSIGPADGF

-3242 LPQAMVINADPGRF
+3242 LPQAMVMNADPGRF

-3263 ENAAAPSAATV
+3263 ETAAAPSAATV

-3282 MYTEGG
+3282 MYTDGG
-3288 KPSSGGPLPHG
+3288 KPSSDGALPHG
-3299 MADTGRP
+3299 AP
-3306 AVERYLAGVFARV
+3306 ATARAAAERYLAGVFARV
-3319 LKCDVDTLDVN
+3319 LKCDADALDVN
-3330 ETFDAFGVDSLLGM
+3330 ETFDTFGVDSLLGT

-3371 AAYLAECKSDALA
+3371 AAYLVEHKGDALA
-3384 ALPALAGAAAAPV
+3384 ALTGAV
-3397 AAPGAAVQD
+3397 AMSADDSGATTRD
-3406 TAHAPRAAMPA
+3406 RAHAPRAAMPV
-3417 PAAAAS
+3417 PAATAS
-3423 RASVAA
+3423 RASVTA
-3429 PAADA
+3429 PADA
-3434 VLDYVRGVFAAVL
+3434 VVLDYVRGVFGDVL
-3447 KLAPDALDPHETFES
+3447 KLEPDVLDPHETFES

-3482 GLPSTLLYERLTI
+3482 DLPSTLLYERLTI
-3495 AEVAGYLRTERAAEL
+3495 AEVAGYLRTERAAEV

-3515 PRSEIIDDGGR
+3515 PGSGIVDDGGR
-3526 VAVPGA
+3526 TVVADAHGTD
-3532 VVPGAVGAAA
+3532 A
-3542 GRAEPVDE
+3542 GRFVPVDE
-3550 PARVTAAS
+3550 PASVMPTAVAAR
-3558 PARTARDVGR
+3558 PAQPVSR

-3601 IVAVPADRWDA
+3601 IVAVPAERWDA

-3637 RFDPKFFGIL
+3637 QFDPKFFGIL
-3647 PSQAAA
+3647 PSQATA

-3676 ADTRE
+3676 SDTRE

-3694 YGQIAAAAGWPQGRF
+3694 YGQIAAAAGWPQGQF

-3792 TFDQS
+3792 TFDKS

-3857 ALARAGLAPDEIGAI
+3857 ALARAGVAPDEIGVI

-3895 GTSRATPLLAGSVK
+3895 GTGRPTPLLVGSVK

-3914 LEGAAGIAGIGKAI
+3914 LEGAAGIAGLAKAI
-3928 LQLQHSAVAPCA
+3928 LQLRNHAVAPCA
-3940 GLDELN
+3940 GLDDLN
-3946 EKIDFGATVMP
+3946 EKIDFGAAVMP
-3957 ARALQPLPSPGEG
+3957 ARTLQPLASPGDG
-3970 RASACGVSS
+3970 RPVACGVSS

-3987 HVVLQQWQEHRA
+3987 HVILQQWQDHRV
-3999 PAQTAGEQA
+3999 PAQAAGEHA

-4021 YARRVANW
+4021 YARRVADW

-4034 EASLSRLCFTSQ
+4034 DASLSRLCFTSQ

-4054 RAVAMAGSLDALQA
+4054 RAVAMAASLDALQA
-4068 ALRAIAAGDAAALIS
+4068 ALRAIADGDAAALVS
-4083 PEAGQGSLSLGGV
+4083 PAAGQGALSLGGV

-4117 INGHEI
+4117 VNGHEI

-4128 WEAAPIRCGFPSV
+4128 WDAAPVRCEFPSV
-4141 PFEHKRIWMAPPP
+4141 PFEYKRIWMTPPP
-4154 GTVDDARPEP
+4154 GTTADARPAP
-4164 STTRLARLAAA
+4164 STARLTRLAAA

-4183 VPGAALLDLMLDRHA
+4183 VPGAALLDLMLDRQGA
-4198 PAAPRAVRAVRWLRQ
+4198 DAPRAVRAVRWLRQ
-4213 AMVEGGDIDLAVA
+4213 AVLEGDGIELPVS

-4233 VRGQDGEVVARAQ
+4233 VRGQDGEIVARALAA
-4246 VGELPSCVPAPRD
+4246 ERPSCASAPRD
-4259 LVGLRA
+4259 LAALWA
-4265 THGAF
+4265 THGVC

-4298 ATGDSVVG
+4298 TTDDSVVG
-4306 ELDATLLVPDTA
+4306 ELDATLLVADTA
-4318 FAVALDAAMQLLA
+4318 FAVSVDAAMQLVA
-4331 LLAREPAVPVA
+4331 LLSHEPAVPVS
-4342 IDAVAQFGAAERARV
+4342 IDAVTQFGAPERARV
-4357 MLVERTADAARFD
+4357 MLAERTADAARFD

-4376 DGNVVL
+4376 DGHVVL
-4382 RLDGLRL
+4382 RLDGLRI
-4389 AALPRQPA
+4389 AALPQSGN
-4397 QPRDA
+4397 A
-4402 GPDYLQAVE
+4402 GPEYLCAVE
-4411 CAAPCPAAAM
+4411 CATPRPAAVMVAG
-4421 TPGAVLLSGG
+4421 TVLLSGG
-4431 DRADHAVLG
+4431 ARADHAVIG
-4440 DALRQRGWSVRHDD
+4440 DALRQRGWSVLHDD

-4469 PAGAD
+4469 DAGAD
-4474 PASALAAQLAGQ
+4474 PASALVAQLAGQ

-4495 GRDGRKVRF
+4495 GRDGRKVR
-4504 LAVGRSGDLVAGALA
+4504 LLVVGRSGDLVAGALA

-4524 LAMEFPWLACSHLA
+4524 LAMEFPWLACSHLL

-4544 EQADG
+4544 EQAEG
-4549 VADELCAPAEGD
+4549 VADELCAPAEQD
-4561 MVRLDGGTRL
+4561 MVRLDGDARL
-4571 VRRLQS
+4571 VRRLQP
-4577 MPSEATAAAEVRPG
+4577 MPGDATAVAEVRPG
-4591 AVYIV
+4591 AVYVV

-4602 LGRLFTAHLVS
+4602 LGRLFTAHLVA

-4625 EATDELNAWMASLSV
+4625 EATDELKAWMASLSV
-4640 RGSRVEYARV
+4640 RGSHVVYARV
-4650 DVGDADAV
+4650 DVGDADALADAV
-4658 AEAVAG
+4658 AE

-4684 ALLLNKTDRAIAR
+4684 ALLLNKSDRAIAR

-4731 GNIGQIDYAAANRFL
+4731 GNIGQIDYAAANRFM

-4790 ERFGMAALSTRNGLD
+4790 ERFGMAALSTEAGLA
-4805 AFEFALTGR
+4805 AFEFALAGR
-4814 HPSFALVQRYRDG
+4814 HPGFALVQRYRAG
-4827 TDGPAERS
+4827 TAGLAARSGDVAGPA
-4835 RGTAATAG
+4835 AN
-4843 QASVPT
+4843 ASVPAVTPRDETRAST
-4849 AAPRDEMRAPSAA
+4849 AAPVAP
-4862 PSVAA
+4862 VAA
-4867 VPAAPAV
+4867 GAIAP
-4874 ADGMAAASLRAAIL
+4874 ASLRATIL
-4888 TALQQIGASYLFVDP
+4888 ATLQQIGASYLFVDP
-4903 AEVDPDGELL
+4903 AEVDPEGELL

-4931 QLGLDLLPTVLFEC
+4931 QFGLDLLPTVLFEC
-4945 PTLSDVADYLV
+4945 PTLGDVADYLG
-4956 REHGARIAERLA
+4956 REHGARIAARLA
-4968 PAPSTAAVAAAAHV
+4968 PAPSTETVETASHRVGTAAAAD
-4982 PGAREEAMAPAP
+4982 G
-4994 ARTVALRPAD
+4994 TALSPSPSRAAVLQPTDA
-5004 SATGL
+5004 ATKPP
-5009 AHDEHEDD
+5009 HDEDGAD
-5017 EDGAIAVIGMA
+5017 RDAGAIAVIGMA
-5028 GRFAAAAS
+5028 GRLAGAAS
-5036 LDAFQDALERGAGLT
+5036 LDAFWDALERGASLT

-5063 DPVTCRVEGGFLA
+5063 DPVTRRVEGGFLA

-5102 FLETVLQAVE
+5102 VLETVLQAIE
-5112 DAGYGQQGL
+5112 DAGYGQQRLG
-5121 SGREIG
+5121 GRDVG

-5158 SIIANRVSYLFDWHG
+5158 SIIANRVSHLFDWHG

-5186 VAVHRAVTALRN
+5186 VAVHRAVAALRN

-5259 ARAERDNVLA
+5259 ALAERDNVLA

-5322 LGDPVEIEG
+5322 LGDPVETEG

-5336 ALACQDAGVAVP
+5336 ALACDDAGVTVP
-5348 ASPWVALGAVK
+5348 ASAWVALGAVK

-5383 EHLAANRHFSELNP
+5383 GRLAANRHFSELNP
-5397 YIRLDG
+5397 YIRLEG
-5403 SPFMLLDHA
+5403 TPFMLLDRG

-5428 SFGFGGT
+5428 AFGFGGT
-5435 NSHVILESAPDAVR
+5435 NSHVILESAPAVVR
-5449 TPSSGAM
+5449 EPSAAAM

-5465 AGRLAAYAGAL
+5465 AGRLATYADAL
-5476 AGALQTRDIALED
+5476 ASALSTRDVALED
-5489 VAFTLRDGRDTLA
+5489 VAFTLRDGRDALA

-5509 DSVSELT
+5509 DSISELMG
-5516 SQLQAL
+5516 QLQAL
-5522 ARGDARAAARL
+5522 ARGDVRDATRL
-5533 DLLAAPE
+5533 DLLAAAD

-5573 RHWFAAP
+5573 RHWFAVPA
-5580 GIAPL
+5580 IAPRGD
-5585 ADRDAAAAVTRQT
+5585 AVTETVAPPTPPIAPPAARDAAV
-5598 PATESGPLPA
+5598 
-5608 SAAAQRTPVLL
+5608 AAAPRTPVLL
-5619 RPLPAAPITPA
+5619 RPLSATPA
-5630 PSPAMPVTTASG
+5630 PLPAISAASASAPQAG
-5642 PEARATRVDAASVA
+5642 ATRRGTPGVTDAGA
-5656 DTGRPVV
+5656 PV
-5663 AASEQSIVDAIRRD
+5663 AAAVSAPSIVDAIRLD
-5677 LADILMMTPDR
+5677 LAEILLMTPEQ
-5688 VDLDA
+5688 VGLDA

-5708 VRRLNE
+5708 VRRVNE

-5725 YNVESVSALAQL
+5725 YNVESVAALAQL
-5737 VEATRVADGAP
+5737 VEATRAAEGAAAPPAASAP
-5748 AQPATVPHAVDS
+5748 ALDSEPARDS
-5760 APAHALDASWV
+5760 APARGIDASWI
-5771 RDRVEATTGRQL
+5771 RDHVEALTGRQL
-5783 GEHDDFNEAGLTSF
+5783 GDQDDFSNAGLTSF

-5820 YPTPQALAAWLA
+5820 YPTPRALASWLA
-5832 TTYGAAVSTMPA
+5832 ATYGDDAALLLA
-5844 ASVTGTGAAARA
+5844 ASRPGPGATAHV
-5856 PVRTERLANGAAV
+5856 PVRTERLADGAAV

-5935 HRHAALAAEWVEWAM
+5935 HRYAALAAEWVEWAT

-5961 TPLPELAGVPFC
+5961 MPLPELAGVPFC

-6008 SGAVAV
+6008 SGAVSVA
-6014 DEYTLGSDAA
+6014 EYVLGSEPA

-6046 VGTVRHEIGA
+6046 VGTVRHEIGS

-6106 YTIMTIIERLA
+6106 YTIVTIIERLA
-6117 REGVRMFSFGATLG
+6117 QEGVQMFSFGATLG

-6139 SNPHVERTLG
+6139 PNSHVERTLG

-6186 VDVSSVLLLIVS
+6186 VDVSSVLLLIVNPS
-6198 PTVPPRNDAEP
+6198 VPPRDDAEP
-6209 VVSSVM
+6209 SAPPLV
-6215 PADAAADAVTDLDAV
+6215 PDDAAAGIDAVT
-6230 AADRAP
+6230 ADRAP
-6236 VDGEAPRRAR
+6236 VTGESQRRAR

-6252 NPLRLPPEAG
+6252 NPLHLSPAAG
-6262 VFDLVTDSWAER
+6262 IVELVTDSWAER
-6274 DDFAIAE
+6274 DDFALAE
-6281 RVRELTDTANAICL
+6281 RVRVLTETANAICL
-6295 DLADQRLLPFAYV
+6295 DLADQRLLPFSYV

-6319 ALLRAAEGPR
+6319 ALLRAADGPR
-6329 KGILQNPLFQ
+6329 KGILQNHLFQ
-6339 TWTYNQL
+6339 TWTFNQL
-6346 ELGWVPHRLATLP
+6346 ELGWVPHRLTTLP
-6359 HSADIDLVHLDRM
+6359 RSADIDLAHLDRM
-6372 IEQHRATIGLCCIEL
+6372 IERHRETIGLCCIEL
-6387 APNATGGLA
+6387 APNATGGRA

-6406 ARLAAASIPLVFDAT
+6406 ARLAAVSIPLVFDAT
-6421 RGLENARMISDASA
+6421 RGLENARMISVERD

-6440 VVAELFGLADALTLS
+6440 VVAELFGLADVLTLS
-6455 LSKDFGVNA
+6455 MSKDFGVNA
-6464 GGLVASNHPALT
+6464 GGLVASNHPAIT
-6476 RALEQRVHDRGHD
+6476 RALEQRVRDRGHD
-6489 VSMASRRL
+6489 VSMAGRRL
-6497 FASALADRDWL
+6497 LASALADRDWL
-6508 EQAVAARVGHVARLA
+6508 EQAVAARVANVARVA
-6523 ASVAAAGIPARAAG
+6523 ASVAAAGIPVRAAG
-6537 GHAVLIDAAAWCA
+6537 AHAVLIDAAAWCA

-6563 YDVAGVRAAPHLSA
+6563 YDVTGVRAAPHLSA
-6577 GLDETSHCIRLAVP
+6577 GLDETGQCIRLAVP
-6591 VTLDDAAL
+6591 VGLDDATL
-6599 DALDAAFAASSAAA
+6599 DALDAAFAASRAAA
-6613 APAELLRVP
+6613 PPAELLRVP
-6622 GSPGAA
+6622 GGAGAA
-6628 AQYVMRDSVPDDV
+6628 AQYVIRDSVPDDV

-6654 DRNGAVARRWQ
+6654 ARNADVARRWQ
-6665 PAVRRHLVAYEGAQI
+6665 PAVRRHLVPYEGAQV

-6708 AELARTRLVVVVH
+6708 AELARTRRVVVVH
-6721 APGAGATT
+6721 APGAGETT
-6729 YGTDLTFAGLSRL
+6729 YGADLTFAGLSRL
-6742 VMAAVRGIGI
+6742 VLAAVQGIGI
-6752 ATRFVVAGASF
+6752 TSRFVVAGASF

-6773 AFPEQ
+6773 AYPER

-6788 YKVGNRRGEVNRLE
+6788 YKVGNRRGEVNRLA

-6857 ARALRVPALLIHG
+6857 ARTLQVPALLIHG
-6870 EHDTVIARAIA
+6870 EHDTVIARSIA

-6903 SLTSHACV
+6903 SLTSHARV
-6911 NALIDAFVDT
+6911 NVLIDAFVDT
-6921 VATSTSSTPP
+6921 VASRTPP
-6931 DADRPDRRAY
+6931 AADPLEQGAY
-6941 ALD
+6941 AID